1 MKRILSMCLSIVMVF
16 SMLTVVAPLTASAW
30 GEPEQTCGNYTY
42 IVKNNEAY
50 LTGYKGSATSVT
62 IPATLDGY
70 KVVCV
75 GKTAQDEPLGF
86 SLKGFSKVTSLTI
99 GNNVKRVGVRAFF
112 ECKSLKSINIEKG
125 VLEIGWQ
132 AFQRCTALSSIKLA
146 DSVIIV
152 DSSAFD
158 DTKWYS
164 NLPNGPVYI
173 GRVLYGY
180 KGTLPKNY
188 TLKVKS
194 GTLGISSGFGNI
206 TKDSIP
212 DSVEYVGYQ
221 AFDYWYNKQPNGM
234 VYIGKCAY
242 KYKGK
247 IPSSVTLKKGTKSI
261 SPSAFRDSALCYY
274 GCTGQPSSY
283 NYEKNSANLKSITIP
298 DGLKYIGDSAFVN
311 CCNLNSI
318 NIPDSVVYVG
328 DSFYGFGAAYKGGW
342 VKMREYSFTLKSY
355 KNSPA
360 YRYAKLYDVKF
371 IRNSYFEIKADT
383 NNFSHSGLA
392 YRIDSKKLK
401 TKLFLDATDFNMM
414 FNLYNELNG
423 EVQGVCHGIALS
435 MCYGNQE
442 YLDFNTIVPHADC
455 YWELGSPN
463 NNRNFSD
470 IIMYYQLTQDTNK
483 GKPTKLLSKDGWS
496 IFSLENRMESFFK
509 SLVSEAK
516 TAKNKSEPFVFSFSF
531 HNPVKNNEVEGHSV
545 VVCGYNWNSSKNRH
559 EIKIYDENSYV
570 KDSNPVA
577 KYTTL
582 SIASDYKS
590 FSFADANA
598 EALGYKIENVWTSL
612 SYYGLNKL
620 YNDISIGTLSD
631 QSTAKPVVVSDNEVS
646 ANNRAVIQLSAYKKF
661 RLTNSEGKELVYDGK
676 SYSGTMKVYDC
687 QLFNDGNN
695 SYWIITTDDSTMF
708 KVTDISGSFSIVYSG
723 NNIPNVGVST
733 EKAANIYIDKNGVKA
748 YGNKFDASV
757 AMDTKKC
764 DFVKIHSEKN
774 EGSLNVAKT
783 KTDSIILSSKNNA
796 QNISVDS
803 YKGANSV
810 DKALYK
816 SLDSSLTVNSEG
828 KSLGK
833 KPDSVKLNKTT
844 ATLFKGN
851 KLTLSKT
858 VTPANSNQICTWSS
872 SNTKIATVSDGVVT
886 AKAAGTATITVKTS
900 NGKTATCKVTVKS
913 SLPTPKITKLENKS
927 NGVKISWNK
936 VENAYGY
943 RLYYKTS
950 SGSWKQFKDTTST
963 NFTYSGVTPGQTKTY
978 TIACID
984 KNGKLISKYDSKGW
998 SKKYTPVA
1006 PTISKLD
1013 NTSGGIKLTWN
1024 KIAGVYGY
1032 RLYQKTSNGWKRI
1045 KDTTAT
1051 SFTDSAVSANQTK
1064 TYTIRCIDKNGKTVS
1079 GFYSKGWSKKYTAAP
1094 TISKLE
1100 NTSSGIKLS
1109 WNKITGVYG
1118 YRLYYK
1124 TSSGGWKRFKDTTAT
1139 SFTDSGVSPNRTE
1152 TYTIRCIDKNGKTV
1166 SGFNS
1171 KGWSKKYTAATPKI
1185 TKLTNRSKGVSVT
1198 WNKIAGVYGYR
1209 LYRKYDGGSWTK
1221 VKDTTSTSFTDSG
1234 AKKGK
1239 KVTYTV
1245 RCIDRK
1251 GKTVSGF
1258 NSKGWSITRK

>member
-70 KVVCV
+70 KVVYL
-75 GKTAQDEPLGF
+75 GEGIGLGEP
-86 SLKGFSKVTSLTI
+86 LKGFSKVTSLTI
-99 GNNVKRVGVRAFF
+99 GNNVKRISTRAFINNTNL
-112 ECKSLKSINIEKG
+112 KSLNVKDG
-125 VLEIGWQ
+125 VVEICGQ
-132 AFQRCTALSSIKLA
+132 AFESCTSLSSIKLA
-146 DSVIIV
+146 DSVV
-152 DSSAFD
+152 MVSSAFNR
-158 DTKWYS
+158 TKWYEKQS
-164 NLPNGPVYI
+164 SGLVYI
-173 GRVLYGY
+173 GKVLYGY
-180 KGTLPKNY
+180 KGNIPKNY
-188 TLKVKS
+188 TLNVKS
-194 GTLGISSGFGNI
+194 GTLGIGDAFGNY
-206 TKDSIP
+206 DSKLNIVKVSVP
-212 DSVEYVGYQ
+212 NTVEYVSYW
-221 AFDYWYNKQPNGM
+221 AFDYTTWYNNQSNGM
-234 VYIGKCAY
+234 VYVGKCAY

-247 IPSSVTLKKGTKSI
+247 IPASVTLKKGTKSI
-261 SPSAFRDSALCYY
+261 SAQAFYDGHACYY
-274 GCTGQPSSY
+274 GYTGQQSSD
-283 NYEKNSANLKSITIP
+283 NYEKNSANLKSISIP
-298 DGLKYIGDSAFVN
+298 DGLKYIGIDAFAN
-311 CCNLNSI
+311 CCNLNTI
-318 NIPDSVVYVG
+318 TIPDSIEYLG
-328 DSFYGFGAAYKGGW
+328 KYFYGFGAAYKGDL
-342 VKMREYSFTLKSY
+342 VKMKEYSFTLKSY

-360 YRYAKLYDVKF
+360 YRYAQLNGINFV
-371 IRNSYFEIKADT
+371 RNSYFEIKSDT
-383 NNFSHSGLA
+383 NQFTHSGLPH
-392 YRIDSKKLK
+392 RIDNEKFK
-401 TKLFLDATDFNMM
+401 TQLFKDATSFNMKS
-414 FNLYNELNG
+414 NLYNNLDG
-423 EVQGVCHGIALS
+423 KTGGVCHGLALS
-435 MCYGNQE
+435 MCYGNQG
-442 YLDFNTIVPHADC
+442 YIDFNKIVPHTDC
-455 YWELGSPN
+455 YWELGTPY

-470 IIMYYQLTQDTNK
+470 IIMYYHMTQNTNK
-483 GKPTKLLSKDGWS
+483 GQPTKTLSKDGWS
-496 IFSLENRMESFFK
+496 IIPLSNRTESFFK
-509 SLVSEAK
+509 SLVNEAK
-516 TAKNKSEPFVFSFSF
+516 TAKNQKRPFVFTFFYKRSS
-531 HNPVKNNEVEGHSV
+531 NSKEEGHSV

-559 EIKIYDENSYV
+559 EIKIYDENSYDQ
-570 KDSNPVA
+570 KSNPIA

-687 QLFNDGNN
+687 QLFNDGSN

-723 NNIPNVGVST
+723 NNIPNVGITT
-733 EKAANIYIDKNGVKA
+733 EKATNIYIDKNGVKA

-816 SLDSSLTVNSEG
+816 SLDSNLTVNSEG

-833 KPDSVKLNKTT
+833 NPDSVKLNKTT

-872 SNTKIATVSDGVVT
+872 SNTKVATVSDGVVT

-900 NGKTATCKVTVKS
+900 NGKTATCKVTVTS
-913 SLPTPKITKLENKS
+913 TLPTPKITKLENKS

-936 VENAYGY
+936 VENAHGY

-1006 PTISKLD
+1006 PTISKL
-1013 NTSGGIKLTWN
+1013 
-1024 KIAGVYGY
+1024 
-1032 RLYQKTSNGWKRI
+1032 
-1045 KDTTAT
+1045 
-1051 SFTDSAVSANQTK
+1051 
-1064 TYTIRCIDKNGKTVS
+1064 
-1079 GFYSKGWSKKYTAAP
+1079 
-1094 TISKLE
+1094 E
-1100 NTSSGIKLS
+1100 NTTGGIKLS

-1118 YRLYYK
+1118 YRVYAK
-1124 TSSGGWKRFKDTTAT
+1124 TSSGWKKLKDTTAT
-1139 SFTDSGVSPNRTE
+1139 SLTDSAVTANKTK
-1152 TYTIRCIDKNGKTV
+1152 TYTIRCIDKKGKTI
-1166 SGFNS
+1166 SGYNS

-1185 TKLTNRSKGVSVT
+1185 TKLKNTSKGVSVT
-1198 WNKIAGVYGYR
+1198 WNKVTGVYGYR
-1209 LYRKYDGGSWTK
+1209 LYRKYAGGSWTK

-1234 AKKGK
+1234 ARKGK

-1245 RCIDRK
+1245 RCIDKK
-1251 GKTVSGF
+1251 GNTVS
-1258 NSKGWSITRK
+1258 NYNKTGWSITRK

>member
-30 GEPEQTCGNYTY
+30 GETEHTCGNYTY

-70 KVVCV
+70 KVVYL
-75 GKTAQDEPLGF
+75 GEGIGLGEP
-86 SLKGFSKVTSLTI
+86 LKGFSKVTSLTI
-99 GNNVKRVGVRAFF
+99 GNNVKRISTRAFINNTNL
-112 ECKSLKSINIEKG
+112 KSLNVKDG
-125 VLEIGWQ
+125 VVEICGQ
-132 AFQRCTALSSIKLA
+132 AFESCTSLSSIKLA
-146 DSVIIV
+146 DSVV
-152 DSSAFD
+152 MVSSAFNR
-158 DTKWYS
+158 TKWYEKQS
-164 NLPNGPVYI
+164 SGLVYI
-173 GRVLYGY
+173 GKVLYGY
-180 KGTLPKNY
+180 KGNIPKNY
-188 TLKVKS
+188 TLNVKS
-194 GTLGISSGFGNI
+194 GTLGIGDAFGNY
-206 TKDSIP
+206 DSKLNIVKVSVP
-212 DSVEYVGYQ
+212 NTVEYVSYW
-221 AFDYWYNKQPNGM
+221 AFDYTTWYNNQSNGM
-234 VYIGKCAY
+234 VYVGKCAY

-247 IPSSVTLKKGTKSI
+247 IPASVTLKKGTKSI
-261 SPSAFRDSALCYY
+261 SAQAFYDGHACYY
-274 GCTGQPSSY
+274 GYTGQQSSD
-283 NYEKNSANLKSITIP
+283 NYEKNSANLKSISIP
-298 DGLKYIGDSAFVN
+298 DGLKYIGIDAFAN
-311 CCNLNSI
+311 CCNLNTI
-318 NIPDSVVYVG
+318 TIPDSIEYLG
-328 DSFYGFGAAYKGGW
+328 KYFYGFGAAYKGDL
-342 VKMREYSFTLKSY
+342 VKMKEYSFTLKSY

-360 YRYAKLYDVKF
+360 YRYAQLNGINFV
-371 IRNSYFEIKADT
+371 RNSYFEIKSDT
-383 NNFSHSGLA
+383 NQFTHSGLPH
-392 YRIDSKKLK
+392 RIDNEKFK
-401 TKLFLDATDFNMM
+401 TQLFKDATSFNMKS
-414 FNLYNELNG
+414 NLYNNLDG
-423 EVQGVCHGIALS
+423 KTGGVCHGLALS
-435 MCYGNQE
+435 MCYGNQG
-442 YLDFNTIVPHADC
+442 YIDFNKIVPHTDC
-455 YWELGSPN
+455 YWELGTPY

-470 IIMYYQLTQDTNK
+470 IIMYYHMTQNTNK
-483 GKPTKLLSKDGWS
+483 GQPTKTLSKDGWS
-496 IFSLENRMESFFK
+496 IIPLSNRTKSFFK
-509 SLVSEAK
+509 SLVNEAK
-516 TAKNKSEPFVFSFSF
+516 TAKNQKRPFVFTFFYKRSS
-531 HNPVKNNEVEGHSV
+531 NSKEEGHSV

-559 EIKIYDENSYV
+559 EIKIYDENSYDQ
-570 KDSNPVA
+570 KSNPIA

-620 YNDISIGTLSD
+620 YNDIPIVTLSN

-687 QLFNDGNN
+687 QLFNDGSN

-723 NNIPNVGVST
+723 NNIPNVGITT
-733 EKAANIYIDKNGVKA
+733 EKATNIYIDKNGVKA

-816 SLDSSLTVNSEG
+816 SLDSNLTVNSEG

-833 KPDSVKLNKTT
+833 NPDSVKLNKTT

-872 SNTKIATVSDGVVT
+872 SNTKVATVSDGVVT

-900 NGKTATCKVTVKS
+900 NGKTATCKVTVTS
-913 SLPTPKITKLENKS
+913 TLPTPKITKLENKS

-936 VENAYGY
+936 VENAHGY

-1006 PTISKLD
+1006 PTISKL
-1013 NTSGGIKLTWN
+1013 
-1024 KIAGVYGY
+1024 
-1032 RLYQKTSNGWKRI
+1032 
-1045 KDTTAT
+1045 
-1051 SFTDSAVSANQTK
+1051 
-1064 TYTIRCIDKNGKTVS
+1064 
-1079 GFYSKGWSKKYTAAP
+1079 
-1094 TISKLE
+1094 E
-1100 NTSSGIKLS
+1100 NTTGGIKLS

-1118 YRLYYK
+1118 YRVYAK
-1124 TSSGGWKRFKDTTAT
+1124 TSSGWKKLKDTTAT
-1139 SFTDSGVSPNRTE
+1139 SLTDSAVTANKTK
-1152 TYTIRCIDKNGKTV
+1152 TYTIRCIDKKGKTI
-1166 SGFNS
+1166 SGYNS

-1185 TKLTNRSKGVSVT
+1185 TKLKNTSKGVSVT
-1198 WNKIAGVYGYR
+1198 WNKVTGVYGYR
-1209 LYRKYDGGSWTK
+1209 LYRKYAGGSWTK

-1239 KVTYTV
+1239 KVTYTL
-1245 RCIDRK
+1245 RCIDK
-1251 GKTVSGF
+1251 NGKTISGY
-1258 NSKGWSITRK
+1258 NATGWSITRK

>member
-30 GEPEQTCGNYTY
+30 GEPEQTWGNYTY
-42 IVKNNEAY
+42 KVKNNEAY

-70 KVVCV
+70 KVVYL
-75 GKTAQDEPLGF
+75 GEDIGLGEP
-86 SLKGFSKVTSLTI
+86 LKGFSKVTSLTI
-99 GNNVKRVGVRAFF
+99 GNNVKRISTRAFINNTNL
-112 ECKSLKSINIEKG
+112 KSLNVEDG
-125 VLEIGWQ
+125 VVEICDQ
-132 AFQRCTALSSIKLA
+132 AFESCTSLSSIKLA
-146 DSVIIV
+146 DSVV
-152 DSSAFD
+152 MVSSAFNR
-158 DTKWYS
+158 TKWYEKQS
-164 NLPNGPVYI
+164 SGLVYI
-173 GRVLYGY
+173 GKVLYGY
-180 KGTLPKNY
+180 KGNIPKNY
-188 TLKVKS
+188 TLNVKS
-194 GTLGISSGFGNI
+194 GTLGIGNAFDNY
-206 TKDSIP
+206 DSKLNIVKVSVP
-212 DSVEYVGYQ
+212 NTVEYVSYW
-221 AFDYWYNKQPNGM
+221 AFDYTTWYNNQSNGM
-234 VYIGKCAY
+234 VYVGKCAY

-247 IPSSVTLKKGTKSI
+247 IPASVTIKKGTKGI
-261 SPSAFRDSALCYY
+261 STQAFYDGHACYY
-274 GCTGQPSSY
+274 GYTGQQSGD
-283 NYEKNSANLKSITIP
+283 NYEKNSKNLKSISIP
-298 DGLKYIGDSAFVN
+298 DGLKYIGIDAFAN
-311 CCNLNSI
+311 CCNLSTI
-318 NIPDSVVYVG
+318 TIPDSIEYLG
-328 DSFYGFGAAYKGGW
+328 KYFYGFGAAYKGDL
-342 VKMREYSFTLKSY
+342 VKMKEYSFTLKSY
-355 KNSPA
+355 KNSLA
-360 YRYAKLYDVKF
+360 YRYAQLNGINFV
-371 IRNSYFEIKADT
+371 RNSYFEIKSDT
-383 NNFSHSGLA
+383 NQFTHSGLPH
-392 YRIDSKKLK
+392 RIDNEKFK
-401 TKLFLDATDFNMM
+401 TQLFKDATSFNMKS
-414 FNLYNELNG
+414 NLYNNLDG
-423 EVQGVCHGIALS
+423 KTGGVCHGLALS
-435 MCYGNQE
+435 MCYGNQG
-442 YLDFNTIVPHADC
+442 YIDFNKIVPHTDC
-455 YWELGSPN
+455 YWELGTPY

-470 IIMYYQLTQDTNK
+470 IIMYYHMTQNTNK
-483 GKPTKLLSKDGWS
+483 GQPTKTLSKDGWS
-496 IFSLENRMESFFK
+496 IISLSNRTKSFFK
-509 SLVSEAK
+509 SLVNEAK
-516 TAKNKSEPFVFSFSF
+516 TAKNQKRPFVFTFFYKRSS
-531 HNPVKNNEVEGHSV
+531 NSKEVGHSV

-646 ANNRAVIQLSAYKKF
+646 ANNRATIQLSSYKKF

-723 NNIPNVGVST
+723 SKIPNVGVST
-733 EKAANIYIDKNGVKA
+733 EKATNIYINKNGVKA

-783 KTDSIILSSKNNA
+783 KTDSIILNSKNNA

-816 SLDSSLTVNSEG
+816 SLDSNLTVNSEG

-833 KPDSVKLNKTT
+833 NPDSVKLNKTT

-900 NGKTATCKVTVKS
+900 NGKTATCKVAVKS
-913 SLPTPKITKLENKS
+913 NLPTPSVSSLTNTASGIKLSWKKID
-927 NGVKISWNK
+927 G
-936 VENAYGY
+936 AYGY
-943 RLYYKTS
+943 RVYQKTS
-950 SGSWKQFKDTTST
+950 NGWKRIKDTTATSYT
-963 NFTYSGVTPGQTKTY
+963 DSAVSVNQTKTY
-978 TIACID
+978 TIRCID
-984 KNGKLISKYDSKGW
+984 KNGKTISGYNSKGW

-1006 PTISKLD
+1006 PTISKL
-1013 NTSGGIKLTWN
+1013 
-1024 KIAGVYGY
+1024 
-1032 RLYQKTSNGWKRI
+1032 
-1045 KDTTAT
+1045 
-1051 SFTDSAVSANQTK
+1051 
-1064 TYTIRCIDKNGKTVS
+1064 
-1079 GFYSKGWSKKYTAAP
+1079 
-1094 TISKLE
+1094 E
-1100 NTSSGIKLS
+1100 NTTGGIKLS

-1118 YRLYYK
+1118 YRVYAK
-1124 TSSGGWKRFKDTTAT
+1124 TSSGWKKLKDTTAT
-1139 SFTDSGVSPNRTE
+1139 TLTDSAVTANKTK
-1152 TYTIRCIDKNGKTV
+1152 TYTIRCIDKKGKTI
-1166 SGFNS
+1166 SGYNS

-1185 TKLTNRSKGVSVT
+1185 TKLKNTSKGVSVT
-1198 WNKIAGVYGYR
+1198 WNKVAGVYGYR
-1209 LYRKYDGGSWTK
+1209 LYRKYAGGSWTK

-1245 RCIDRK
+1245 RCIDKK
-1251 GKTVSGF
+1251 GKTISGY
-1258 NSKGWSITRK
+1258 NATGWSITRK

>member
-70 KVVCV
+70 KVVYL
-75 GKTAQDEPLGF
+75 GENIGLGEP
-86 SLKGFSKVTSLTI
+86 LKGFSKVTSLAI
-99 GNNVKRVGVRAFF
+99 GNNVKCIGTRAFINNTNL
-112 ECKSLKSINIEKG
+112 KSLNVEDG
-125 VLEIGWQ
+125 VVEICDQ
-132 AFQRCTALSSIKLA
+132 AFESCTSLSSIKLA
-146 DSVIIV
+146 DSVV
-152 DSSAFD
+152 MVSSAFNR
-158 DTKWYS
+158 TKWYS
-164 NLPNGPVYI
+164 NLPNGPIYI
-173 GRVLYGY
+173 GKVLYGY

-194 GTLGISSGFGNI
+194 GTLGISCGFGNV
-206 TKDSIP
+206 TKNSIP
-212 DSVEYVGYQ
+212 DSVEYVSNW
-221 AFDYWYNKQPNGM
+221 AFNNTAWYNNQPNGM
-234 VYIGKCAY
+234 VYVGKCAY

-247 IPSSVTLKKGTKSI
+247 IPASVTIKKGTKSI
-261 SPSAFRDSALCYY
+261 STQAFYDGHACYY
-274 GCTGQPSSY
+274 GYTGAESSD
-283 NYEKNSANLKSITIP
+283 NYEKNSTNLKSISIP
-298 DGLKYIGDSAFVN
+298 DGLKYIGSGAFAN
-311 CCNLNSI
+311 CCNLNTI
-318 NIPDSVVYVG
+318 TIPDSIEYLG
-328 DSFYGFGAAYKGGW
+328 KYFYGFGAAYKGDL
-342 VKMREYSFTLKSY
+342 VKMKEYSFTLKSY

-360 YRYAKLYDVKF
+360 YRYAQLNGINF
-371 IRNSYFEIKADT
+371 IRNLYFEIKSDT
-383 NNFSHSGLA
+383 NQFTHSGLPHC
-392 YRIDSKKLK
+392 IDNEKFK
-401 TKLFLDATDFNMM
+401 TQLFKDATSFNMKS
-414 FNLYNELNG
+414 NLYNNLDG
-423 EVQGVCHGIALS
+423 KTGGVCHGLALS
-435 MCYGNQE
+435 MCYGNQG
-442 YLDFNTIVPHADC
+442 YIDFNKIVPHTDC
-455 YWELGSPN
+455 YWELGTPY

-470 IIMYYQLTQDTNK
+470 IIMYYHMTQNTNK
-483 GKPTKLLSKDGWS
+483 GQPTKTLSKDGWS
-496 IFSLENRMESFFK
+496 IIPLSNRTESFFK
-509 SLVSEAK
+509 SLVNEAK
-516 TAKNKSEPFVFSFSF
+516 TAKNQKRPFVFTFFYKRSS
-531 HNPVKNNEVEGHSV
+531 NSKEEGHSV
-545 VVCGYNWNSSKNRH
+545 VVCGYNWNSSKNQH
-559 EIKIYDENSYV
+559 EIKIYDENSYD
-570 KDSNPVA
+570 KKSNPIA

-582 SIASDYKS
+582 AIASDYKS

-620 YNDISIGTLSD
+620 YNDIPIVTLSG
-631 QSTAKPVVVSDNEVS
+631 QNTAKSVVVSDNEVS
-646 ANNRAVIQLSAYKKF
+646 ANNRATIQLSSYKKF

-695 SYWIITTDDSTMF
+695 SYWIITTADSTMF

-723 NNIPNVGVST
+723 NNIPNVGITT
-733 EKAANIYIDKNGVKA
+733 EKATNIYIDKNGVKA

-757 AMDTKKC
+757 AMNTKKC

-783 KTDSIILSSKNNA
+783 KIDSIILSSKNNA

-816 SLDSSLTVNSEG
+816 SLDSNLTVNSEG

-833 KPDSVKLNKTT
+833 NPDSVKLNKTT

-913 SLPTPKITKLENKS
+913 NLPTPSVSSLTNTASGIKLSWKKID
-927 NGVKISWNK
+927 G
-936 VENAYGY
+936 AYGY

-950 SGSWKQFKDTTST
+950 SGGWKRFKDTTATS
-963 NFTYSGVTPGQTKTY
+963 FTDSGVSSNRTETY
-978 TIACID
+978 TMRCID
-984 KNGKLISKYDSKGW
+984 KNGNTVSGYNSKGW

-1006 PTISKLD
+1006 PTISKLE
-1013 NTSGGIKLTWN
+1013 NTSG
-1024 KIAGVYGY
+1024 
-1032 RLYQKTSNGWKRI
+1032 
-1045 KDTTAT
+1045 
-1051 SFTDSAVSANQTK
+1051 
-1064 TYTIRCIDKNGKTVS
+1064 
-1079 GFYSKGWSKKYTAAP
+1079 
-1094 TISKLE
+1094 
-1100 NTSSGIKLS
+1100 GIKLS
-1109 WNKITGVYG
+1109 WNKIAGVYG

-1166 SGFNS
+1166 SGFYS
-1171 KGWSKKYTAATPKI
+1171 KGWSKKYAPVAPKI
-1185 TKLTNRSKGVSVT
+1185 TKLTNTSKGVSVT
-1198 WNKIAGVYGYR
+1198 WGKVAGVYGYR
-1209 LYRKYDGGSWTK
+1209 LYRKYAGGSWTK

-1234 AKKGK
+1234 ARKGK

-1245 RCIDRK
+1245 RCIDKK
-1251 GKTVSGF
+1251 GKTISGY
-1258 NSKGWSITRK
+1258 NATGWSITRK

>member
-30 GEPEQTCGNYTY
+30 GETEQTCGNYTY

-70 KVVCV
+70 KVVYL
-75 GKTAQDEPLGF
+75 GENIGLGEP
-86 SLKGFSKVTSLTI
+86 LKGFSKVTSLTI
-99 GNNVKRVGVRAFF
+99 GNNVKCIGTRAFINNTNL
-112 ECKSLKSINIEKG
+112 KSLNVEDG
-125 VLEIGWQ
+125 VVEICDQ
-132 AFQRCTALSSIKLA
+132 AFESCTSLSSIKLA
-146 DSVIIV
+146 DSVV
-152 DSSAFD
+152 MVSSAFNR
-158 DTKWYS
+158 TKWYEKQS
-164 NLPNGPVYI
+164 SGLVYI
-173 GRVLYGY
+173 GKVLYGY
-180 KGTLPKNY
+180 KGNIPKNY
-188 TLKVKS
+188 TLNVKS
-194 GTLGISSGFGNI
+194 GTLGIGNAFDNY
-206 TKDSIP
+206 DSKLNIVKVSVP
-212 DSVEYVGYQ
+212 NTVEYVSNW
-221 AFDYWYNKQPNGM
+221 AFNNTTWYNNQSNGM
-234 VYIGKCAY
+234 VYVGKCAY

-247 IPSSVTLKKGTKSI
+247 IPASVTIKKGTKSI
-261 SPSAFRDSALCYY
+261 SIQAFYDGHACYY
-274 GCTGQPSSY
+274 GYTGQQSSD
-283 NYEKNSANLKSITIP
+283 NYEKNSANLKSISIP
-298 DGLKYIGDSAFVN
+298 DGLKYIGSGAFAN
-311 CCNLNSI
+311 CCNLNTI
-318 NIPDSVVYVG
+318 TIPDSIEYLG
-328 DSFYGFGAAYKGGW
+328 KYFYGFGAAYKGDL
-342 VKMREYSFTLKSY
+342 VKMKEYSFTLKSY

-360 YRYAKLYDVKF
+360 YRYAQLNGINFV
-371 IRNSYFEIKADT
+371 RNLYFEIKSDT
-383 NNFSHSGLA
+383 NQFTHSGLPH
-392 YRIDSKKLK
+392 RIDNEKFK
-401 TKLFLDATDFNMM
+401 TQLFKDATSFNMKS
-414 FNLYNELNG
+414 NLYNNLDG
-423 EVQGVCHGIALS
+423 KTGGVCHGLALS
-435 MCYGNQE
+435 MCYGNQG
-442 YLDFNTIVPHADC
+442 YIDFNKIVPHTDC
-455 YWELGSPN
+455 YWELGTPY

-470 IIMYYQLTQDTNK
+470 IIMYYHMTQNTNK
-483 GKPTKLLSKDGWS
+483 GQPTKTLSKDGWS
-496 IFSLENRMESFFK
+496 IIPLSNRTEFFFK
-509 SLVSEAK
+509 SLVNEAK
-516 TAKNKSEPFVFSFSF
+516 TAKNQKRPFVFTFFYKRSS
-531 HNPVKNNEVEGHSV
+531 NSKEEGHSV

-646 ANNRAVIQLSAYKKF
+646 ANNRATIQLSSYKKF

-723 NNIPNVGVST
+723 SKIPNVGVST
-733 EKAANIYIDKNGVKA
+733 EKATNIYINKNGVKA

-816 SLDSSLTVNSEG
+816 SLDSNLTVNSEG

-833 KPDSVKLNKTT
+833 NPDSVKLNKTT

-913 SLPTPKITKLENKS
+913 NLPTPSVSSLTNTASGIKLSWKKID
-927 NGVKISWNK
+927 G
-936 VENAYGY
+936 AYGY
-943 RLYYKTS
+943 RVYQKTS
-950 SGSWKQFKDTTST
+950 NGWKRIKDTTATSYT
-963 NFTYSGVTPGQTKTY
+963 DSAVSVNQTKTY
-978 TIACID
+978 TIRCID
-984 KNGKLISKYDSKGW
+984 KNGKTISGYNSKGW

-1006 PTISKLD
+1006 PTISKL
-1013 NTSGGIKLTWN
+1013 
-1024 KIAGVYGY
+1024 
-1032 RLYQKTSNGWKRI
+1032 
-1045 KDTTAT
+1045 
-1051 SFTDSAVSANQTK
+1051 
-1064 TYTIRCIDKNGKTVS
+1064 
-1079 GFYSKGWSKKYTAAP
+1079 
-1094 TISKLE
+1094 E
-1100 NTSSGIKLS
+1100 NTTGGIKLS

-1118 YRLYYK
+1118 YRVYAK
-1124 TSSGGWKRFKDTTAT
+1124 TSSGWKKLKDTTAT
-1139 SFTDSGVSPNRTE
+1139 SLTDSAVTANKTK
-1152 TYTIRCIDKNGKTV
+1152 TYTIRCIDKKGKTI
-1166 SGFNS
+1166 SGYNS

-1185 TKLTNRSKGVSVT
+1185 TKLKNTSKGVSVT
-1198 WNKIAGVYGYR
+1198 WNKVAGVYGYR
-1209 LYRKYDGGSWTK
+1209 LYRKYAGGSWTK

-1245 RCIDRK
+1245 RCIDKK
-1251 GKTVSGF
+1251 GNTVS
-1258 NSKGWSITRK
+1258 NYNKTGWSITRK

>member
-70 KVVCV
+70 KVVYL
-75 GKTAQDEPLGF
+75 GENIGLGEP
-86 SLKGFSKVTSLTI
+86 LKGFSKVTSLAI
-99 GNNVKRVGVRAFF
+99 GNNVKCIGTRAFINNTNL
-112 ECKSLKSINIEKG
+112 KSLNVEDG
-125 VLEIGWQ
+125 VVEICDQ
-132 AFQRCTALSSIKLA
+132 AFESCTSLSSIKLA
-146 DSVIIV
+146 DSVV
-152 DSSAFD
+152 MVSSAFNR
-158 DTKWYS
+158 TKWYS
-164 NLPNGPVYI
+164 NLPNGPIYI
-173 GRVLYGY
+173 GKVLYGY

-194 GTLGISSGFGNI
+194 GTLGISCGFGNV
-206 TKDSIP
+206 TKNSIP
-212 DSVEYVGYQ
+212 DSVEYVSNW
-221 AFDYWYNKQPNGM
+221 AFNNTAWYNNQPNGM
-234 VYIGKCAY
+234 VYVGKCAY

-247 IPSSVTLKKGTKSI
+247 IPASVIIKKGTKSI
-261 SPSAFRDSALCYY
+261 STQAFYDGHACYY
-274 GCTGQPSSY
+274 GYTGQESSD
-283 NYEKNSANLKSITIP
+283 NYEKNSSNLKSISIP
-298 DGLKYIGDSAFVN
+298 DGLKYIGSGAFAN
-311 CCNLNSI
+311 CCNLNTI
-318 NIPDSVVYVG
+318 TIPDSIEYLG
-328 DSFYGFGAAYKGGW
+328 KYFYGFGAAYKGDL
-342 VKMREYSFTLKSY
+342 VKMKEYSFTLKSY

-360 YRYAKLYDVKF
+360 YRYAQLNGIKF
-371 IRNSYFEIKADT
+371 IRNLYFEIKSDT
-383 NNFSHSGLA
+383 NQFTHSGLPH
-392 YRIDSKKLK
+392 RIDNEKFK
-401 TKLFLDATDFNMM
+401 TQLFKDATSFNMKS
-414 FNLYNELNG
+414 NLYNNLDG
-423 EVQGVCHGIALS
+423 KTGGVCHGLALS
-435 MCYGNQE
+435 MCYGNQG
-442 YLDFNTIVPHADC
+442 YIDFNKIVPHTDC
-455 YWELGSPN
+455 YWELGTPY

-470 IIMYYQLTQDTNK
+470 IIMYYHMTQNTNK
-483 GKPTKLLSKDGWS
+483 GQPTKTLSKDGWS
-496 IFSLENRMESFFK
+496 IIPLSNRTESFFK
-509 SLVSEAK
+509 SLVNEAK
-516 TAKNKSEPFVFSFSF
+516 TAKNQKRPFVFTFFYKRSS
-531 HNPVKNNEVEGHSV
+531 NSKEEGHSV
-545 VVCGYNWNSSKNRH
+545 VVCGYNWNSSKNQH
-559 EIKIYDENSYV
+559 EIKIYDENSYD
-570 KDSNPVA
+570 KKSNPIA

-582 SIASDYKS
+582 AIASDYKS

-620 YNDISIGTLSD
+620 YNDIPIVTLSG
-631 QSTAKPVVVSDNEVS
+631 QNTAKSVVVSDNEVS
-646 ANNRAVIQLSAYKKF
+646 ANNRATIQLSSYKKF

-695 SYWIITTDDSTMF
+695 SYWIITTADSTMF

-723 NNIPNVGVST
+723 NNIPNVGITT
-733 EKAANIYIDKNGVKA
+733 EKATNIYIDKNGVKA

-757 AMDTKKC
+757 AMNTKKC

-783 KTDSIILSSKNNA
+783 KIDSIILSSKNNA

-816 SLDSSLTVNSEG
+816 SLDSNLTVNSEG

-833 KPDSVKLNKTT
+833 NPDSVKLNKTT

-913 SLPTPKITKLENKS
+913 NLPTPSVSSLTNTASGIKLSWKKID
-927 NGVKISWNK
+927 G
-936 VENAYGY
+936 AYGY

-950 SGSWKQFKDTTST
+950 SG
-963 NFTYSGVTPGQTKTY
+963 
-978 TIACID
+978 
-984 KNGKLISKYDSKGW
+984 
-998 SKKYTPVA
+998 
-1006 PTISKLD
+1006 
-1013 NTSGGIKLTWN
+1013 
-1024 KIAGVYGY
+1024 
-1032 RLYQKTSNGWKRI
+1032 GWKRF

-1051 SFTDSAVSANQTK
+1051 SFTDSGVSPHRTE

-1079 GFYSKGWSKKYTAAP
+1079 GFNSKGWSKKYTPVAP

-1109 WNKITGVYG
+1109 WNKIAGVYG

-1124 TSSGGWKRFKDTTAT
+1124 TSSGGRKRFKDTTAT

-1152 TYTIRCIDKNGKTV
+1152 TYTIRCIDKNGKTI

-1171 KGWSKKYTAATPKI
+1171 KGWSKKYTATTPKI
-1185 TKLTNRSKGVSVT
+1185 TKLTNTSKGVSVT
-1198 WNKIAGVYGYR
+1198 WNKVTGVYGYR
-1209 LYRKYDGGSWTK
+1209 LYRKYAGGSWTR

-1245 RCIDRK
+1245 RCIDKK
-1251 GKTVSGF
+1251 GNTISDYNKT
-1258 NSKGWSITRK
+1258 GWSITRK

>member
-70 KVVCV
+70 KVVYL
-75 GKTAQDEPLGF
+75 GENIGLGEP
-86 SLKGFSKVTSLTI
+86 LKGFSKVTSLAI
-99 GNNVKRVGVRAFF
+99 GNNVKCIGTRAFINNTNL
-112 ECKSLKSINIEKG
+112 KSLNVEDG
-125 VLEIGWQ
+125 VVEICDQ
-132 AFQRCTALSSIKLA
+132 AFESCTSLSSIKLA
-146 DSVIIV
+146 DSVV
-152 DSSAFD
+152 MVSSAFNR
-158 DTKWYS
+158 TKWYS
-164 NLPNGPVYI
+164 NLPNGPIYI
-173 GRVLYGY
+173 GKVLYGY

-194 GTLGISSGFGNI
+194 GTLGISCGFGNV
-206 TKDSIP
+206 TKNSIP
-212 DSVEYVGYQ
+212 DSVEYVSNW
-221 AFDYWYNKQPNGM
+221 AFNNTAWYNNQPNGM
-234 VYIGKCAY
+234 VYVGKCAY

-247 IPSSVTLKKGTKSI
+247 IPASVTIKKGTKSI
-261 SPSAFRDSALCYY
+261 STQAFYDGHACYY
-274 GCTGQPSSY
+274 GYTGAESSD
-283 NYEKNSANLKSITIP
+283 NYEKNSTNLKSISIP
-298 DGLKYIGDSAFVN
+298 DGLKYIGSGAFAN
-311 CCNLNSI
+311 CCNLNTI
-318 NIPDSVVYVG
+318 TIPDSIEYLG
-328 DSFYGFGAAYKGGW
+328 KYFYGFGAAYKGDL
-342 VKMREYSFTLKSY
+342 VKMKEYSFTLKSY

-360 YRYAKLYDVKF
+360 YRYAQLNGINF
-371 IRNSYFEIKADT
+371 IRNLYFEIKSDT
-383 NNFSHSGLA
+383 NQFTHSGLPHC
-392 YRIDSKKLK
+392 IDNEKFK
-401 TKLFLDATDFNMM
+401 TQLFKDATSFNMKS
-414 FNLYNELNG
+414 NLYNNLDG
-423 EVQGVCHGIALS
+423 KTGGVCHGLALS
-435 MCYGNQE
+435 MCYGNQG
-442 YLDFNTIVPHADC
+442 YIDFNKIVPHTDC
-455 YWELGSPN
+455 YWELGTPY

-470 IIMYYQLTQDTNK
+470 IIMYYHMTQNTNK
-483 GKPTKLLSKDGWS
+483 GQPTKTLSKDGWS
-496 IFSLENRMESFFK
+496 IIPLSNRTESFFK
-509 SLVSEAK
+509 SLVNEAK
-516 TAKNKSEPFVFSFSF
+516 TAKNQKRPFVFTFFYKRSS
-531 HNPVKNNEVEGHSV
+531 NSKEEGHSV
-545 VVCGYNWNSSKNRH
+545 VVCGYNWNSSKNQH
-559 EIKIYDENSYV
+559 EIKIYDENSYD
-570 KDSNPVA
+570 KKSNPIA

-582 SIASDYKS
+582 AIASDYKS

-620 YNDISIGTLSD
+620 YNDIPIVTLSG
-631 QSTAKPVVVSDNEVS
+631 QNTAKSVVVSDNEVS
-646 ANNRAVIQLSAYKKF
+646 ANNRATIQLSSYKKF

-695 SYWIITTDDSTMF
+695 SYWIITTADSTMF

-723 NNIPNVGVST
+723 NNIPNVGITT
-733 EKAANIYIDKNGVKA
+733 EKATNIYIDKNGVKA

-757 AMDTKKC
+757 AMNTKKC

-783 KTDSIILSSKNNA
+783 KIDSIILSSKNNA

-816 SLDSSLTVNSEG
+816 SLDSNLTVNSEG

-833 KPDSVKLNKTT
+833 NPDSVKLNKTT

-913 SLPTPKITKLENKS
+913 NLPTPS
-927 NGVKISWNK
+927 V
-936 VENAYGY
+936 
-943 RLYYKTS
+943 S
-950 SGSWKQFKDTTST
+950 SLT
-963 NFTYSGVTPGQTKTY
+963 N
-978 TIACID
+978 
-984 KNGKLISKYDSKGW
+984 
-998 SKKYTPVA
+998 
-1006 PTISKLD
+1006 
-1013 NTSGGIKLTWN
+1013 
-1024 KIAGVYGY
+1024 
-1032 RLYQKTSNGWKRI
+1032 
-1045 KDTTAT
+1045 TA
-1051 SFTDSAVSANQTK
+1051 
-1064 TYTIRCIDKNGKTVS
+1064 
-1079 GFYSKGWSKKYTAAP
+1079 
-1094 TISKLE
+1094 
-1100 NTSSGIKLS
+1100 SGIKLS
-1109 WNKITGVYG
+1109 WKKIDGAYG

-1166 SGFNS
+1166 SGFYS
-1171 KGWSKKYTAATPKI
+1171 KGWSKKYAPVAPKI
-1185 TKLTNRSKGVSVT
+1185 TKLTNTSKGVSVT
-1198 WNKIAGVYGYR
+1198 WGKVAGVYGYR
-1209 LYRKYDGGSWTK
+1209 LYRKYAGGSWTK

-1234 AKKGK
+1234 ARKGK

-1245 RCIDRK
+1245 RCIDKK
-1251 GKTVSGF
+1251 GKTISGY
-1258 NSKGWSITRK
+1258 NATGWSITRK

>member
-70 KVVCV
+70 KVVYL
-75 GKTAQDEPLGF
+75 GENIGLGEP
-86 SLKGFSKVTSLTI
+86 LKGFSKVTSLAI
-99 GNNVKRVGVRAFF
+99 GNNVKCIGTRAFINNTNL
-112 ECKSLKSINIEKG
+112 KSLNVEDG
-125 VLEIGWQ
+125 VVEICDQ
-132 AFQRCTALSSIKLA
+132 AFESCTSLSSIKLA
-146 DSVIIV
+146 DSVV
-152 DSSAFD
+152 MVSSAFNR
-158 DTKWYS
+158 TKWYEKQS
-164 NLPNGPVYI
+164 SGLVYI
-173 GRVLYGY
+173 GKVLYGY
-180 KGTLPKNY
+180 KGNIPKNY
-188 TLKVKS
+188 TLNVKS
-194 GTLGISSGFGNI
+194 GTLGIGNAFGNY
-206 TKDSIP
+206 DSKLNIVKVSVP
-212 DSVEYVGYQ
+212 NTVEYVSNW
-221 AFDYWYNKQPNGM
+221 AFDNTTWYNNQSNGM
-234 VYIGKCAY
+234 VYVGKCAY

-247 IPSSVTLKKGTKSI
+247 IPASVTIKKGTKSI
-261 SPSAFRDSALCYY
+261 SIQAFYDGHACYY
-274 GCTGQPSSY
+274 GYTGQQSSD
-283 NYEKNSANLKSITIP
+283 NYEKNSANLKSISIP
-298 DGLKYIGDSAFVN
+298 DGLKYIGSGAFAN
-311 CCNLNSI
+311 CCNLNTI
-318 NIPDSVVYVG
+318 TIPDSIEYLG
-328 DSFYGFGAAYKGGW
+328 KYFYGFGAAYKGDL
-342 VKMREYSFTLKSY
+342 VKMKEYSFTLKSY

-360 YRYAKLYDVKF
+360 YRYAQLNGINFV
-371 IRNSYFEIKADT
+371 RNSYFEIKSDT
-383 NNFSHSGLA
+383 NQFTHSGLPH
-392 YRIDSKKLK
+392 RIDNEKFK
-401 TKLFLDATDFNMM
+401 TQLFKDATSFNMKS
-414 FNLYNELNG
+414 NLYNNLDG
-423 EVQGVCHGIALS
+423 KTGGVCHGLALS
-435 MCYGNQE
+435 MCYGNQG
-442 YLDFNTIVPHADC
+442 YIDFNKIVPHTDC
-455 YWELGSPN
+455 YWELGTPY

-470 IIMYYQLTQDTNK
+470 IIMYYHMTQNTNK
-483 GKPTKLLSKDGWS
+483 GQPTKTLSKDGWS
-496 IFSLENRMESFFK
+496 IISLSNRTKSFFK
-509 SLVSEAK
+509 SLVNEAK
-516 TAKNKSEPFVFSFSF
+516 TAKNQKRPFVFTFFYKRSS
-531 HNPVKNNEVEGHSV
+531 NSKEEGHSV
-545 VVCGYNWNSSKNRH
+545 VVCGYNWNSSKNQH
-559 EIKIYDENSYV
+559 EIKIYDENSYD
-570 KDSNPVA
+570 KKSNPIA

-582 SIASDYKS
+582 AIASDYKS

-695 SYWIITTDDSTMF
+695 SYWIITTADSTMF

-723 NNIPNVGVST
+723 NNIPNVGITT
-733 EKAANIYIDKNGVKA
+733 EKATNIYIDKNGVKA

-757 AMDTKKC
+757 AMNTKKC

-816 SLDSSLTVNSEG
+816 SLDSNLTVNSEG

-833 KPDSVKLNKTT
+833 NPDSVKLNKAT

-913 SLPTPKITKLENKS
+913 NLPTPSVSSLTNTASGIKLSWKKID
-927 NGVKISWNK
+927 G
-936 VENAYGY
+936 AYGY

-950 SGSWKQFKDTTST
+950 SGGWKRFKDTTATS
-963 NFTYSGVTPGQTKTY
+963 FTDSGVSPNRTETY
-978 TIACID
+978 TIRCID
-984 KNGKLISKYDSKGW
+984 KNGNTVSGYNSKGW

-1006 PTISKLD
+1006 PTISKLE
-1013 NTSGGIKLTWN
+1013 NTSGGIKL
-1024 KIAGVYGY
+1024 
-1032 RLYQKTSNGWKRI
+1032 
-1045 KDTTAT
+1045 
-1051 SFTDSAVSANQTK
+1051 
-1064 TYTIRCIDKNGKTVS
+1064 
-1079 GFYSKGWSKKYTAAP
+1079 
-1094 TISKLE
+1094 
-1100 NTSSGIKLS
+1100 S
-1109 WNKITGVYG
+1109 WNKVAGVYG

-1152 TYTIRCIDKNGKTV
+1152 TYTIRCIDKNGNTV
-1166 SGFNS
+1166 SGYNS
-1171 KGWSKKYTAATPKI
+1171 KGWSKKYAPVAPKI
-1185 TKLTNRSKGVSVT
+1185 TKLTNTSKGVSVT
-1198 WNKIAGVYGYR
+1198 WGKVAGVYGYR
-1209 LYRKYDGGSWTK
+1209 LYRKYDGGGWTK
-1221 VKDTTSTSFTDSG
+1221 VKDTTAASYTDSG

-1239 KVTYTV
+1239 KVTYTL
-1245 RCIDRK
+1245 RCIDK
-1251 GKTVSGF
+1251 NGKTISGY
-1258 NSKGWSITRK
+1258 NATGWSITRK

>member
-70 KVVCV
+70 KVVYL
-75 GKTAQDEPLGF
+75 GENIGLGEP
-86 SLKGFSKVTSLTI
+86 LKGFSKVTSLAI
-99 GNNVKRVGVRAFF
+99 GNNVKCIGTRAFINNTNL
-112 ECKSLKSINIEKG
+112 KSLNVEDG
-125 VLEIGWQ
+125 VVEICDQ
-132 AFQRCTALSSIKLA
+132 AFESCTSLSSIKLA
-146 DSVIIV
+146 DSVV
-152 DSSAFD
+152 MVSSAFNR
-158 DTKWYS
+158 TKWYS
-164 NLPNGPVYI
+164 NLPNGPIYI
-173 GRVLYGY
+173 GKVLYGY

-194 GTLGISSGFGNI
+194 GTLGISCGFGNV
-206 TKDSIP
+206 TKNSIP
-212 DSVEYVGYQ
+212 DSVEYVSNW
-221 AFDYWYNKQPNGM
+221 AFNNTAWYNNQPNGM
-234 VYIGKCAY
+234 VYVGKCAY

-247 IPSSVTLKKGTKSI
+247 IPASVIIKKGTKSI
-261 SPSAFRDSALCYY
+261 STQAFYDGHACYY
-274 GCTGQPSSY
+274 GYTGQESSD
-283 NYEKNSANLKSITIP
+283 NYEKNSSNLKSISIP
-298 DGLKYIGDSAFVN
+298 DGLKYIGSGAFAN
-311 CCNLNSI
+311 CCNLNTI
-318 NIPDSVVYVG
+318 TIPDSIEYLG
-328 DSFYGFGAAYKGGW
+328 KYFYGFGAAYKGDL
-342 VKMREYSFTLKSY
+342 VKMKEYSFTLKSY

-360 YRYAKLYDVKF
+360 YRYAQLNGIKF
-371 IRNSYFEIKADT
+371 IRNLYFEIKSDT
-383 NNFSHSGLA
+383 NQFTHSGLPH
-392 YRIDSKKLK
+392 RIDNEKFK
-401 TKLFLDATDFNMM
+401 TQLFKDATSFNMKS
-414 FNLYNELNG
+414 NLYNNLDG
-423 EVQGVCHGIALS
+423 KTGGVCHGLALS
-435 MCYGNQE
+435 MCYGNQG
-442 YLDFNTIVPHADC
+442 YIDFNKIVPHTDC
-455 YWELGSPN
+455 YWELGTPY

-470 IIMYYQLTQDTNK
+470 IIMYYHMTQNTNK
-483 GKPTKLLSKDGWS
+483 GQPTKTLSKDGWS
-496 IFSLENRMESFFK
+496 IIPLSNRTESFFK
-509 SLVSEAK
+509 SLVNEAK
-516 TAKNKSEPFVFSFSF
+516 TAKNQKRPFVFTFFYKRSS
-531 HNPVKNNEVEGHSV
+531 NSKEEGHSV
-545 VVCGYNWNSSKNRH
+545 VVCGYNWNSSKNQH
-559 EIKIYDENSYV
+559 EIKIYDENSYD
-570 KDSNPVA
+570 KKSNPIA

-582 SIASDYKS
+582 AIASDYKS

-620 YNDISIGTLSD
+620 YNDIPIVTLSG
-631 QSTAKPVVVSDNEVS
+631 QNTAKSVVVSDNEVS
-646 ANNRAVIQLSAYKKF
+646 ANNRATIQLSSYKKF

-695 SYWIITTDDSTMF
+695 SYWIITTADSTMF

-723 NNIPNVGVST
+723 NNIPNVGITT
-733 EKAANIYIDKNGVKA
+733 EKATNIYIDKNGVKA

-757 AMDTKKC
+757 AMNTKKC

-783 KTDSIILSSKNNA
+783 KIDSIILSSKNNA

-816 SLDSSLTVNSEG
+816 SLDSNLTVNSEG

-833 KPDSVKLNKTT
+833 NPDSVKLNKTT

-913 SLPTPKITKLENKS
+913 NLPTPS
-927 NGVKISWNK
+927 V
-936 VENAYGY
+936 
-943 RLYYKTS
+943 S
-950 SGSWKQFKDTTST
+950 SLT
-963 NFTYSGVTPGQTKTY
+963 N
-978 TIACID
+978 
-984 KNGKLISKYDSKGW
+984 
-998 SKKYTPVA
+998 
-1006 PTISKLD
+1006 
-1013 NTSGGIKLTWN
+1013 
-1024 KIAGVYGY
+1024 
-1032 RLYQKTSNGWKRI
+1032 
-1045 KDTTAT
+1045 TA
-1051 SFTDSAVSANQTK
+1051 
-1064 TYTIRCIDKNGKTVS
+1064 
-1079 GFYSKGWSKKYTAAP
+1079 
-1094 TISKLE
+1094 
-1100 NTSSGIKLS
+1100 SGIKLS
-1109 WNKITGVYG
+1109 WKKIDGAYG

-1166 SGFNS
+1166 SGFYS
-1171 KGWSKKYTAATPKI
+1171 KGWSKKYAPVAPKI
-1185 TKLTNRSKGVSVT
+1185 TKLTNTSKGVSVT
-1198 WNKIAGVYGYR
+1198 WGKVAGVYGYR
-1209 LYRKYDGGSWTK
+1209 LYRKYAGGSWTK
-1221 VKDTTSTSFTDSG
+1221 VKDTTAASYTDSG

-1239 KVTYTV
+1239 KVTYTL
-1245 RCIDRK
+1245 RCIDK
-1251 GKTVSGF
+1251 NGKTISGY
-1258 NSKGWSITRK
+1258 NATGWSITRK

>member
-30 GEPEQTCGNYTY
+30 GETEQTCGNYTY

-70 KVVCV
+70 KVVYL
-75 GKTAQDEPLGF
+75 GENIGLGEP
-86 SLKGFSKVTSLTI
+86 LKGFSKVTSLTI
-99 GNNVKRVGVRAFF
+99 GNNVKCIGTRAFINNTNL
-112 ECKSLKSINIEKG
+112 KSLNVEDG
-125 VLEIGWQ
+125 VVEICDQ
-132 AFQRCTALSSIKLA
+132 AFESCTSLSSIKLA
-146 DSVIIV
+146 DSVV
-152 DSSAFD
+152 MVSSAFNR
-158 DTKWYS
+158 TKWYEKQS
-164 NLPNGPVYI
+164 SGLVYI
-173 GRVLYGY
+173 GKVLYGY
-180 KGTLPKNY
+180 KGNIPKNY
-188 TLKVKS
+188 TLNVKS
-194 GTLGISSGFGNI
+194 GTLGIGNAFDNY
-206 TKDSIP
+206 DSKLNIVKVSVP
-212 DSVEYVGYQ
+212 NTVEYVSNW
-221 AFDYWYNKQPNGM
+221 AFNNTTWYNNQPNGM

-261 SPSAFRDSALCYY
+261 SPSAFRDSVPCYY

-311 CCNLNSI
+311 CCNLSSI

-516 TAKNKSEPFVFSFSF
+516 TAKNKSEPFVFSFSC

-646 ANNRAVIQLSAYKKF
+646 ANNRATIQLSSYKKF

-723 NNIPNVGVST
+723 SKIPNVGVST
-733 EKAANIYIDKNGVKA
+733 EKATNIYINKNGVKA

-816 SLDSSLTVNSEG
+816 SLDSNLTVNSEG

-833 KPDSVKLNKTT
+833 NPDSVKLNKTT

-913 SLPTPKITKLENKS
+913 NLPTPSVSSLTNTASGIKLSWKKID
-927 NGVKISWNK
+927 G
-936 VENAYGY
+936 AYGY
-943 RLYYKTS
+943 R
-950 SGSWKQFKDTTST
+950 
-963 NFTYSGVTPGQTKTY
+963 V
-978 TIACID
+978 
-984 KNGKLISKYDSKGW
+984 
-998 SKKYTPVA
+998 
-1006 PTISKLD
+1006 
-1013 NTSGGIKLTWN
+1013 
-1024 KIAGVYGY
+1024 
-1032 RLYQKTSNGWKRI
+1032 YQKTSNGWKRI

-1051 SFTDSAVSANQTK
+1051 SYTDSAVSANQTK
-1064 TYTIRCIDKNGKTVS
+1064 TYTIRCIDKNGKTIS
-1079 GFYSKGWSKKYTAAP
+1079 GYNSKGWSKKYTPVAP

-1100 NTSSGIKLS
+1100 NTTGGIKLS

-1118 YRLYYK
+1118 YRVYAK
-1124 TSSGGWKRFKDTTAT
+1124 TSSGWKKLKDTTAT
-1139 SFTDSGVSPNRTE
+1139 SLTDSAVTANKTK
-1152 TYTIRCIDKNGKTV
+1152 TYTIRCIDKKGKTI
-1166 SGFNS
+1166 SGYNS

-1185 TKLTNRSKGVSVT
+1185 TKLKNTSKGVSVT
-1198 WNKIAGVYGYR
+1198 WNKAAGVYGYR
-1209 LYRKYDGGSWTK
+1209 LYRKYAGSSWTK

-1245 RCIDRK
+1245 RCIDKK
-1251 GKTVSGF
+1251 GNTVS
-1258 NSKGWSITRK
+1258 NYNKTGWSITRK

>member
-42 IVKNNEAY
+42 KVKNNEAY

-70 KVVCV
+70 KVVYL
-75 GKTAQDEPLGF
+75 GENIGLGEP
-86 SLKGFSKVTSLTI
+86 LKGFSKVTSLTI
-99 GNNVKRVGVRAFF
+99 GNNVKCIGTSAFINNTNL
-112 ECKSLKSINIEKG
+112 KSLNVEDG
-125 VLEIGWQ
+125 VVEICDQ
-132 AFQRCTALSSIKLA
+132 AFESCTSLSSIKLA
-146 DSVIIV
+146 DSVV
-152 DSSAFD
+152 MVSSAFNR
-158 DTKWYS
+158 TKWYEKQS
-164 NLPNGPVYI
+164 SGLVYI
-173 GRVLYGY
+173 GKVLYGY
-180 KGTLPKNY
+180 KGNIPKNY
-188 TLKVKS
+188 TLNVKS
-194 GTLGISSGFGNI
+194 GTLGIGNAFDNYGSKLNI
-206 TKDSIP
+206 VKVSVPNT
-212 DSVEYVGYQ
+212 VEYVSYW
-221 AFDYWYNKQPNGM
+221 AFNNTAWYNNQPNGM
-234 VYIGKCAY
+234 VYVGKCAY

-247 IPSSVTLKKGTKSI
+247 IPASVTIKKGTKSI
-261 SPSAFRDSALCYY
+261 STQAFYDGHACYY
-274 GCTGQPSSY
+274 GYTGAESSD
-283 NYEKNSANLKSITIP
+283 NYEKNSTNLKSISIP
-298 DGLKYIGDSAFVN
+298 DGLKYIGSGAFAN
-311 CCNLNSI
+311 CCNLNTI
-318 NIPDSVVYVG
+318 TIPDSIEYLG
-328 DSFYGFGAAYKGGW
+328 KYFYGFGAAYKGDL
-342 VKMREYSFTLKSY
+342 VKMKEYSFTLKSY

-360 YRYAKLYDVKF
+360 YRYAQLNGINF
-371 IRNSYFEIKADT
+371 IRNLYFEIKSDT
-383 NNFSHSGLA
+383 NQFTHSGLPH
-392 YRIDSKKLK
+392 RIDNEKFK
-401 TKLFLDATDFNMM
+401 TQLFKDATSFNMKS
-414 FNLYNELNG
+414 NLYNNLDG
-423 EVQGVCHGIALS
+423 KTGGVCHGLALS
-435 MCYGNQE
+435 MCYGNQG
-442 YLDFNTIVPHADC
+442 YIDFNKIVPHTDC
-455 YWELGSPN
+455 YWELGTPY

-470 IIMYYQLTQDTNK
+470 IIMYYHMTQNTNK
-483 GKPTKLLSKDGWS
+483 GQPTKTLSKDGWS
-496 IFSLENRMESFFK
+496 IISLSNRTKSFFK
-509 SLVSEAK
+509 SLVNEAK
-516 TAKNKSEPFVFSFSF
+516 TAKNQKRPFVFTFFYKRSS
-531 HNPVKNNEVEGHSV
+531 NSKEEGHSV
-545 VVCGYNWNSSKNRH
+545 VVCGYNWNSSKNQH
-559 EIKIYDENSYV
+559 EIKIYDENSYD
-570 KDSNPVA
+570 KKSNPIA

-582 SIASDYKS
+582 AIASDYKS

-620 YNDISIGTLSD
+620 YNDIPIVTLSG
-631 QSTAKPVVVSDNEVS
+631 QNTAKSVVVSDNEVS
-646 ANNRAVIQLSAYKKF
+646 ANNRATIQLSSYKKF

-723 NNIPNVGVST
+723 NNIPNVGITT
-733 EKAANIYIDKNGVKA
+733 EKATNIYIDKNGVKA

-783 KTDSIILSSKNNA
+783 KIDSIILSSKNNA

-816 SLDSSLTVNSEG
+816 SLDSNLTVNSEG

-833 KPDSVKLNKTT
+833 NPDSVKLNKTT

-913 SLPTPKITKLENKS
+913 NLPTPSVSSLTNTASGIKLSWKKID
-927 NGVKISWNK
+927 G
-936 VENAYGY
+936 AYGY

-950 SGSWKQFKDTTST
+950 SGGWKRFKDTTATS
-963 NFTYSGVTPGQTKTY
+963 FTDSGVSPNRTETY
-978 TIACID
+978 TIRCID
-984 KNGKLISKYDSKGW
+984 KNDKTVSGFNSKGW

-1006 PTISKLD
+1006 PTISKLE
-1013 NTSGGIKLTWN
+1013 NTSG
-1024 KIAGVYGY
+1024 
-1032 RLYQKTSNGWKRI
+1032 
-1045 KDTTAT
+1045 
-1051 SFTDSAVSANQTK
+1051 
-1064 TYTIRCIDKNGKTVS
+1064 
-1079 GFYSKGWSKKYTAAP
+1079 
-1094 TISKLE
+1094 
-1100 NTSSGIKLS
+1100 GIKLS
-1109 WNKITGVYG
+1109 WNKIAGVYG

-1152 TYTIRCIDKNGKTV
+1152 TYTIRCIDKNGNTV
-1166 SGFNS
+1166 SGYNS
-1171 KGWSKKYTAATPKI
+1171 KGWSKKYAPVAPKI
-1185 TKLTNRSKGVSVT
+1185 TKLTNTSKGVSVT
-1198 WNKIAGVYGYR
+1198 WGKVAGVYGYR
-1209 LYRKYDGGSWTK
+1209 LYRKYAGGSWTK

-1239 KVTYTV
+1239 KVTYTL
-1245 RCIDRK
+1245 RCIDKK
-1251 GKTVSGF
+1251 GKTISGY
-1258 NSKGWSITRK
+1258 NATGWSITRK

>member
-392 YRIDSKKLK
+392 SRIDSKKLK
-401 TKLFLDATDFNMM
+401 TKSFLDATDFNMM
-414 FNLYNELNG
+414 
-423 EVQGVCHGIALS
+423 
-435 MCYGNQE
+435 
-442 YLDFNTIVPHADC
+442 
-455 YWELGSPN
+455 
-463 NNRNFSD
+463 
-470 IIMYYQLTQDTNK
+470 
-483 GKPTKLLSKDGWS
+483 
-496 IFSLENRMESFFK
+496 
-509 SLVSEAK
+509 
-516 TAKNKSEPFVFSFSF
+516 
-531 HNPVKNNEVEGHSV
+531 
-545 VVCGYNWNSSKNRH
+545 
-559 EIKIYDENSYV
+559 
-570 KDSNPVA
+570 SN
-577 KYTTL
+577 
-582 SIASDYKS
+582 
-590 FSFADANA
+590 
-598 EALGYKIENVWTSL
+598 
-612 SYYGLNKL
+612 
-620 YNDISIGTLSD
+620 
-631 QSTAKPVVVSDNEVS
+631 
-646 ANNRAVIQLSAYKKF
+646 
-661 RLTNSEGKELVYDGK
+661 
-676 SYSGTMKVYDC
+676 
-687 QLFNDGNN
+687 
-695 SYWIITTDDSTMF
+695 
-708 KVTDISGSFSIVYSG
+708 
-723 NNIPNVGVST
+723 
-733 EKAANIYIDKNGVKA
+733 
-748 YGNKFDASV
+748 
-757 AMDTKKC
+757 
-764 DFVKIHSEKN
+764 
-774 EGSLNVAKT
+774 
-783 KTDSIILSSKNNA
+783 
-796 QNISVDS
+796 
-803 YKGANSV
+803 
-810 DKALYK
+810 
-816 SLDSSLTVNSEG
+816 
-828 KSLGK
+828 
-833 KPDSVKLNKTT
+833 
-844 ATLFKGN
+844 
-851 KLTLSKT
+851 
-858 VTPANSNQICTWSS
+858 
-872 SNTKIATVSDGVVT
+872 
-886 AKAAGTATITVKTS
+886 
-900 NGKTATCKVTVKS
+900 
-913 SLPTPKITKLENKS
+913 
-927 NGVKISWNK
+927 
-936 VENAYGY
+936 
-943 RLYYKTS
+943 
-950 SGSWKQFKDTTST
+950 
-963 NFTYSGVTPGQTKTY
+963 
-978 TIACID
+978 
-984 KNGKLISKYDSKGW
+984 
-998 SKKYTPVA
+998 
-1006 PTISKLD
+1006 
-1013 NTSGGIKLTWN
+1013 
-1024 KIAGVYGY
+1024 
-1032 RLYQKTSNGWKRI
+1032 
-1045 KDTTAT
+1045 
-1051 SFTDSAVSANQTK
+1051 
-1064 TYTIRCIDKNGKTVS
+1064 
-1079 GFYSKGWSKKYTAAP
+1079 
-1094 TISKLE
+1094 
-1100 NTSSGIKLS
+1100 
-1109 WNKITGVYG
+1109 
-1118 YRLYYK
+1118 
-1124 TSSGGWKRFKDTTAT
+1124 
-1139 SFTDSGVSPNRTE
+1139 
-1152 TYTIRCIDKNGKTV
+1152 
-1166 SGFNS
+1166 
-1171 KGWSKKYTAATPKI
+1171 
-1185 TKLTNRSKGVSVT
+1185 
-1198 WNKIAGVYGYR
+1198 
-1209 LYRKYDGGSWTK
+1209 
-1221 VKDTTSTSFTDSG
+1221 
-1234 AKKGK
+1234 
-1239 KVTYTV
+1239 
-1245 RCIDRK
+1245 
-1251 GKTVSGF
+1251 
-1258 NSKGWSITRK
+1258 

>member
-16 SMLTVVAPLTASAW
+16 SILTVVAPLTANAW

-75 GKTAQDEPLGF
+75 GKTVQDEPLGF

-112 ECKSLKSINIEKG
+112 ECKSLKSLNIEKG

-164 NLPNGPVYI
+164 NLPNGPIYI
-173 GRVLYGY
+173 GKVLYGY

-383 NNFSHSGLA
+383 NNFSHSGLP
-392 YRIDSKKLK
+392 YRISNGDYKLR
-401 TKLFLDATDFNMM
+401 LFLFATSFKDKI
-414 FNLYNELNG
+414 NLYNELNG
-423 EVQGVCHGIALS
+423 KRSGVCHGLALS
-435 MCYGNQE
+435 MCYGNQG
-442 YLDFNTIVPHADC
+442 YLDFNKIVPHTDC

-463 NNRNFSD
+463 NNSSFSD
-470 IIMYYQLTQDTNK
+470 IIMYYQMTQNINQ
-483 GKPTKLLSKDGWS
+483 GKPTKVLSKDGWS
-496 IFSLENRMESFFK
+496 MIPLTNRMESFFK
-509 SLVSEAK
+509 SLVNEAK
-516 TAKNKSEPFVFSFSF
+516 TAKSKNKPFVFSFS
-531 HNPVKNNEVEGHSV
+531 HHEPGKDTIEGHSV
-545 VVCGYNWNSSKNRH
+545 VACGYNWNSSKNQH
-559 EIKIYDENSYV
+559 EIKIYDENSYS
-570 KDSNPVA
+570 KESNPIA

-582 SIASDYKS
+582 AIASDYKS

-598 EALGYKIENVWTSL
+598 EFSKSTGNPYRIEDVWTSL

-620 YNDISIGTLSD
+620 YNDIPIVTLSN

-676 SYSGTMKVYDC
+676 NYSGTMKVYDC

-695 SYWIITTDDSTMF
+695 SYWIVTTDDSTMF

-723 NNIPNVGVST
+723 NNISNVGITT
-733 EKAANIYIDKNGVKA
+733 EKATNIYIDKNGVKA

-757 AMDTKKC
+757 AMDTQKC

-816 SLDSSLTVNSEG
+816 SLDSNLTVNSEG

-833 KPDSVKLNKTT
+833 NPDSVKLNKTT

-900 NGKTATCKVTVKS
+900 NGKSATCKVTVTSTLPAPSVS
-913 SLPTPKITKLENKS
+913 SLTNTAGGIKLSWKKID
-927 NGVKISWNK
+927 G
-936 VENAYGY
+936 AYGY
-943 RLYYKTS
+943 RVYQKTS
-950 SGSWKQFKDTTST
+950 NGWKRIKDITATSYT
-963 NFTYSGVTPGQTKTY
+963 DSAVSVNQTKTY
-978 TIACID
+978 TMRCID
-984 KNGKLISKYDSKGW
+984 KNGKTISGYNSKGW

-1006 PTISKLD
+1006 PTISKL
-1013 NTSGGIKLTWN
+1013 
-1024 KIAGVYGY
+1024 
-1032 RLYQKTSNGWKRI
+1032 
-1045 KDTTAT
+1045 
-1051 SFTDSAVSANQTK
+1051 
-1064 TYTIRCIDKNGKTVS
+1064 
-1079 GFYSKGWSKKYTAAP
+1079 
-1094 TISKLE
+1094 E
-1100 NTSSGIKLS
+1100 NTTGGIKLS

-1118 YRLYYK
+1118 YRVYAK
-1124 TSSGGWKRFKDTTAT
+1124 TSSGWKKLKDTTAT
-1139 SFTDSGVSPNRTE
+1139 SFTDSAVTANKTK
-1152 TYTIRCIDKNGKTV
+1152 TYTIRCIDKKGKAI
-1166 SGFNS
+1166 SGYNS

-1185 TKLTNRSKGVSVT
+1185 TKLKNTSKGVSVT
-1198 WNKIAGVYGYR
+1198 WNKVAGVYGYR
-1209 LYRKYDGGSWTK
+1209 LYRKYAGGSWTR

-1234 AKKGK
+1234 ARKGK

-1245 RCIDRK
+1245 RCIDKK
-1251 GKTVSGF
+1251 GNTVS
-1258 NSKGWSITRK
+1258 NYNKTGWSITRK

>member
-70 KVVCV
+70 KVVYL
-75 GKTAQDEPLGF
+75 GENIGLGEP
-86 SLKGFSKVTSLTI
+86 LKGFSKVTSLAI
-99 GNNVKRVGVRAFF
+99 GNNVKCIGTRAFINNTNL
-112 ECKSLKSINIEKG
+112 KSLNVEDG
-125 VLEIGWQ
+125 VVEICDQ
-132 AFQRCTALSSIKLA
+132 AFESCTSLSSIKLA
-146 DSVIIV
+146 DSVV
-152 DSSAFD
+152 MVSSAFNR
-158 DTKWYS
+158 TKWYS
-164 NLPNGPVYI
+164 NLPNGPIYI
-173 GRVLYGY
+173 GKVLYGY

-194 GTLGISSGFGNI
+194 GTLGISCGFGNV
-206 TKDSIP
+206 TKNSIP
-212 DSVEYVGYQ
+212 DSVEYVSNW
-221 AFDYWYNKQPNGM
+221 AFNNTAWYNNQPNGM
-234 VYIGKCAY
+234 VYVGKCAY

-247 IPSSVTLKKGTKSI
+247 IPASVTIKKGTKSI
-261 SPSAFRDSALCYY
+261 STQAFYDGHACYY
-274 GCTGQPSSY
+274 GYTGAESSD
-283 NYEKNSANLKSITIP
+283 NYEKNSTNLKSISIP
-298 DGLKYIGDSAFVN
+298 DGLKYIGSGAFAN
-311 CCNLNSI
+311 CCNLNTI
-318 NIPDSVVYVG
+318 TIPDSIEYLG
-328 DSFYGFGAAYKGGW
+328 KYFYGFGAAYKGDL
-342 VKMREYSFTLKSY
+342 VKMKEYSFTLKSY

-360 YRYAKLYDVKF
+360 YRYAQLNGINF
-371 IRNSYFEIKADT
+371 IRNLYFEIKSDT
-383 NNFSHSGLA
+383 NQFTHSGLPHC
-392 YRIDSKKLK
+392 IDNEKFK
-401 TKLFLDATDFNMM
+401 TQLFKDATSFNMKS
-414 FNLYNELNG
+414 NLYNNLDG
-423 EVQGVCHGIALS
+423 KTGGVCHGLALS
-435 MCYGNQE
+435 MCYGNQG
-442 YLDFNTIVPHADC
+442 YIDFNKIVPHTDC
-455 YWELGSPN
+455 YWELGTPY

-470 IIMYYQLTQDTNK
+470 IIMYYHMTQNTNK
-483 GKPTKLLSKDGWS
+483 GQPTKTLSKDGWS
-496 IFSLENRMESFFK
+496 IIPLSNRTESFFK
-509 SLVSEAK
+509 SLVNEAK
-516 TAKNKSEPFVFSFSF
+516 TAKNQKRPFVFTFFYKRSS
-531 HNPVKNNEVEGHSV
+531 NSKEEGHSV
-545 VVCGYNWNSSKNRH
+545 VVCGYNWNSSKNQH
-559 EIKIYDENSYV
+559 EIKIYDENSYD
-570 KDSNPVA
+570 KKSNPIA

-582 SIASDYKS
+582 AIASDYKS

-620 YNDISIGTLSD
+620 YNDIPIVTLSG
-631 QSTAKPVVVSDNEVS
+631 QNTAKSVVVSDNEVS
-646 ANNRAVIQLSAYKKF
+646 ANNRATIQLSSYKKF

-695 SYWIITTDDSTMF
+695 SYWIITTADSTMF

-723 NNIPNVGVST
+723 NNIPNVGITT
-733 EKAANIYIDKNGVKA
+733 EKATNIYIDKNGVKA

-757 AMDTKKC
+757 AMNTKKC

-783 KTDSIILSSKNNA
+783 KIDSIILSSKNNA

-816 SLDSSLTVNSEG
+816 SLDSNLTVNSEG

-833 KPDSVKLNKTT
+833 NPDSVKLNKTT

-913 SLPTPKITKLENKS
+913 NLPTPSVSSLTNTASGIKLSWKKID
-927 NGVKISWNK
+927 G
-936 VENAYGY
+936 AYGY

-950 SGSWKQFKDTTST
+950 SGGWKRFKDTTATS
-963 NFTYSGVTPGQTKTY
+963 FTDSGVSPNRTETY
-978 TIACID
+978 TIRCID
-984 KNGKLISKYDSKGW
+984 KNGNTVSGYNSKGW

-1006 PTISKLD
+1006 PTISKLE
-1013 NTSGGIKLTWN
+1013 NTSGGIKLSWN
-1024 KIAGVYGY
+1024 KVAGVYGY
-1032 RLYQKTSNGWKRI
+1032 RLYYKTSSGGWKRF

-1051 SFTDSAVSANQTK
+1051 SFTDSGVSSNRTE
-1064 TYTIRCIDKNGKTVS
+1064 TYTMRCIDKNGNTVS
-1079 GFYSKGWSKKYTAAP
+1079 GYNSKGWSKKYTPVAP

-1100 NTSSGIKLS
+1100 NTSGGIKLS
-1109 WNKITGVYG
+1109 WNKVAGVYG

-1166 SGFNS
+1166 SGFYS
-1171 KGWSKKYTAATPKI
+1171 KGWSKKYAPVAPKI
-1185 TKLTNRSKGVSVT
+1185 TKLTNTSKGVSVT
-1198 WNKIAGVYGYR
+1198 WGKVAGVYGYR
-1209 LYRKYDGGSWTK
+1209 LYRKYAGGSWTK

-1234 AKKGK
+1234 ARKGK

-1245 RCIDRK
+1245 RCIDKK
-1251 GKTVSGF
+1251 GKTISGY
-1258 NSKGWSITRK
+1258 NATGWSITRK

>member
-42 IVKNNEAY
+42 KVKNNEAY

-70 KVVCV
+70 KVVYL
-75 GKTAQDEPLGF
+75 GENIGLGEP
-86 SLKGFSKVTSLTI
+86 LKGFSKVTSLTI
-99 GNNVKRVGVRAFF
+99 GNNVKCIGTRAFINNTNL
-112 ECKSLKSINIEKG
+112 KSLNVEDG
-125 VLEIGWQ
+125 VVEICDQ
-132 AFQRCTALSSIKLA
+132 AFESCTSLSSIKLA
-146 DSVIIV
+146 DSVV
-152 DSSAFD
+152 MVSSAFNR
-158 DTKWYS
+158 TKWYKKQS
-164 NLPNGPVYI
+164 SGLVYI
-173 GRVLYGY
+173 GKVLYGY
-180 KGTLPKNY
+180 KGNIPKNY
-188 TLKVKS
+188 TLNVKS
-194 GTLGISSGFGNI
+194 GTLGIGNAFDNY
-206 TKDSIP
+206 DSKLNIVKVSVP
-212 DSVEYVGYQ
+212 NTVEYVSNW
-221 AFDYWYNKQPNGM
+221 AFDNTTWYNNQSNGM
-234 VYIGKCAY
+234 VYVGKCAY

-247 IPSSVTLKKGTKSI
+247 IPASVTIKKGTKSI
-261 SPSAFRDSALCYY
+261 SIQAFYDGHACYY
-274 GCTGQPSSY
+274 GYTGQQSSD
-283 NYEKNSANLKSITIP
+283 NYEKNSANLKSISIP
-298 DGLKYIGDSAFVN
+298 DGLKYIGSGAFAN
-311 CCNLNSI
+311 CCNLNTI
-318 NIPDSVVYVG
+318 TIPDSIEYLG
-328 DSFYGFGAAYKGGW
+328 KYFYGFGAAYKGDL
-342 VKMREYSFTLKSY
+342 VKMKEYSFTLKSY

-360 YRYAKLYDVKF
+360 YRYAQLNGINFV
-371 IRNSYFEIKADT
+371 RNSYFEIKSDT
-383 NNFSHSGLA
+383 NQFTHSGLPH
-392 YRIDSKKLK
+392 RIDNEKFK
-401 TKLFLDATDFNMM
+401 TQLFKDATSFNMKS
-414 FNLYNELNG
+414 NLYNNLDG
-423 EVQGVCHGIALS
+423 KTGGVCHGLALS
-435 MCYGNQE
+435 MCYGNQG
-442 YLDFNTIVPHADC
+442 YIDFNKIVPHTDC
-455 YWELGSPN
+455 YWELGTPY

-470 IIMYYQLTQDTNK
+470 IIMYYHMTQNTNK
-483 GKPTKLLSKDGWS
+483 GQPTKTLSKDGWS
-496 IFSLENRMESFFK
+496 IISLSNRTKSFFK
-509 SLVSEAK
+509 SLVNEAK
-516 TAKNKSEPFVFSFSF
+516 TAKNQKRPFVFTFFYKRSS
-531 HNPVKNNEVEGHSV
+531 NSKEEGHSV
-545 VVCGYNWNSSKNRH
+545 VVCGYNWNSSKNQH
-559 EIKIYDENSYV
+559 EIKIYDENSYD
-570 KDSNPVA
+570 KKSNPIA

-582 SIASDYKS
+582 AIASDYKS

-620 YNDISIGTLSD
+620 YNDIPIVTLSG
-631 QSTAKPVVVSDNEVS
+631 QNTAKSVVVSDNEVS
-646 ANNRAVIQLSAYKKF
+646 ANNRATIQLSSYKKF

-723 NNIPNVGVST
+723 NNIPNVGITT
-733 EKAANIYIDKNGVKA
+733 EKATNIYIDKNGVKA

-757 AMDTKKC
+757 AMNTKKC

-783 KTDSIILSSKNNA
+783 KIDSIILSSKNNA

-816 SLDSSLTVNSEG
+816 SLDSNLTVNSEG

-833 KPDSVKLNKTT
+833 NPDSVKLNKTT

-913 SLPTPKITKLENKS
+913 NLPTPSVSSLTNTASGIKLSWKKID
-927 NGVKISWNK
+927 G
-936 VENAYGY
+936 AYGY

-950 SGSWKQFKDTTST
+950 SGGWKRFKDTTATS
-963 NFTYSGVTPGQTKTY
+963 FTDSGVSPNRTETY
-978 TIACID
+978 TIRCID
-984 KNGKLISKYDSKGW
+984 KNGNTVSGFNSKGW

-1006 PTISKLD
+1006 PTISKLE
-1013 NTSGGIKLTWN
+1013 NTSGGIKL
-1024 KIAGVYGY
+1024 
-1032 RLYQKTSNGWKRI
+1032 
-1045 KDTTAT
+1045 
-1051 SFTDSAVSANQTK
+1051 
-1064 TYTIRCIDKNGKTVS
+1064 
-1079 GFYSKGWSKKYTAAP
+1079 
-1094 TISKLE
+1094 
-1100 NTSSGIKLS
+1100 S
-1109 WNKITGVYG
+1109 WNKVAGVYG

-1152 TYTIRCIDKNGKTV
+1152 TYTIRCIDKNGNTV
-1166 SGFNS
+1166 SGYNS
-1171 KGWSKKYTAATPKI
+1171 KGWSKKYAPVAPKI
-1185 TKLTNRSKGVSVT
+1185 TKLTNTSKGVSVT
-1198 WNKIAGVYGYR
+1198 WGKVAGVYGYR
-1209 LYRKYDGGSWTK
+1209 LYRKYAGGSWTK

-1245 RCIDRK
+1245 RCIDKK
-1251 GKTVSGF
+1251 GKTISGY
-1258 NSKGWSITRK
+1258 NATGWSITRK

>member
-30 GEPEQTCGNYTY
+30 GETEQTCGNYTY

-70 KVVCV
+70 KVVYL
-75 GKTAQDEPLGF
+75 GENIGLGEP
-86 SLKGFSKVTSLTI
+86 LKGFSKVTSLTI
-99 GNNVKRVGVRAFF
+99 GNNVKCIGTRAFINNTNL
-112 ECKSLKSINIEKG
+112 KSLNVEDG
-125 VLEIGWQ
+125 VVEICDQ
-132 AFQRCTALSSIKLA
+132 AFESCTSLSSIKLA
-146 DSVIIV
+146 DSVV
-152 DSSAFD
+152 MVSSAFNR
-158 DTKWYS
+158 TKWYEKQS
-164 NLPNGPVYI
+164 SGLVYI
-173 GRVLYGY
+173 GKVLYGY
-180 KGTLPKNY
+180 KGNIPKNY
-188 TLKVKS
+188 TLNVKS
-194 GTLGISSGFGNI
+194 GTLGIGNAFDNY
-206 TKDSIP
+206 DSKLNIVKVSVP
-212 DSVEYVGYQ
+212 NTVEYVSNW
-221 AFDYWYNKQPNGM
+221 AFNNTTWYNNQSNGM
-234 VYIGKCAY
+234 VYVGKCAY

-247 IPSSVTLKKGTKSI
+247 IPASVTIKKGTKSI
-261 SPSAFRDSALCYY
+261 SIQAFYDGHACYY
-274 GCTGQPSSY
+274 GYTGQQSSD
-283 NYEKNSANLKSITIP
+283 NYEKNSANLKSISIP
-298 DGLKYIGDSAFVN
+298 DGLKYIGSGAFAN
-311 CCNLNSI
+311 CCNLNTI
-318 NIPDSVVYVG
+318 TIPDSIEYLG
-328 DSFYGFGAAYKGGW
+328 KYFYGFGAAYKGDL
-342 VKMREYSFTLKSY
+342 VKMKEYSFTLKSY

-360 YRYAKLYDVKF
+360 YRYAQLNGINFV
-371 IRNSYFEIKADT
+371 RNLYFEIKSDT
-383 NNFSHSGLA
+383 NQFTHSGLPH
-392 YRIDSKKLK
+392 RIDNEKFK
-401 TKLFLDATDFNMM
+401 TQLFKDATSFNMKS
-414 FNLYNELNG
+414 NLYNNLDG
-423 EVQGVCHGIALS
+423 KTGGVCHGLALS
-435 MCYGNQE
+435 MCYGNQG
-442 YLDFNTIVPHADC
+442 YIDFNKIVPHTDC
-455 YWELGSPN
+455 YWELGTPY

-470 IIMYYQLTQDTNK
+470 IIMYYHMTQNTNK
-483 GKPTKLLSKDGWS
+483 GQPTKTLSKDGWS
-496 IFSLENRMESFFK
+496 IIPLSNRTESFFK
-509 SLVSEAK
+509 SLVNEAK
-516 TAKNKSEPFVFSFSF
+516 TAKNQKRPFVFTFFYKRSS
-531 HNPVKNNEVEGHSV
+531 NSKEEGHSV

-646 ANNRAVIQLSAYKKF
+646 ANNRATIQLSSYKKF

-723 NNIPNVGVST
+723 SKIPNVGVST
-733 EKAANIYIDKNGVKA
+733 EKATNIYINKNGVKA

-816 SLDSSLTVNSEG
+816 SLDSNLTVNSEG

-833 KPDSVKLNKTT
+833 NPDSVKLNKTT

-900 NGKTATCKVTVKS
+900 NGKTATCKVTVTSTLPAPSIS
-913 SLPTPKITKLENKS
+913 SLTNTTGGIKLAWKKID
-927 NGVKISWNK
+927 G
-936 VENAYGY
+936 AYGY
-943 RLYYKTS
+943 RVYQKTS
-950 SGSWKQFKDTTST
+950 SG
-963 NFTYSGVTPGQTKTY
+963 
-978 TIACID
+978 
-984 KNGKLISKYDSKGW
+984 W
-998 SKKYTPVA
+998 S
-1006 PTISKLD
+1006 
-1013 NTSGGIKLTWN
+1013 
-1024 KIAGVYGY
+1024 
-1032 RLYQKTSNGWKRI
+1032 RI

-1051 SFTDSAVSANQTK
+1051 SYTDSAVSANQTK
-1064 TYTIRCIDKNGKTVS
+1064 TYTIRCIDKNGKTIS
-1079 GFYSKGWSKKYTAAP
+1079 GYNSKGWSKKYTPVAP

-1100 NTSSGIKLS
+1100 NTTGGVKLS

-1118 YRLYYK
+1118 YRVYAK
-1124 TSSGGWKRFKDTTAT
+1124 TSSGWKKLKDTTAT
-1139 SFTDSGVSPNRTE
+1139 SLTDSAVTANKTK
-1152 TYTIRCIDKNGKTV
+1152 TYTIRCIDKKGKTI
-1166 SGFNS
+1166 SGYNS

-1185 TKLTNRSKGVSVT
+1185 TKLKNTSKGVSVT
-1198 WNKIAGVYGYR
+1198 WNKVAGVYGYR
-1209 LYRKYDGGSWTK
+1209 LYRKYAGGSWTK

-1245 RCIDRK
+1245 RCIDKK
-1251 GKTVSGF
+1251 GNTVS
-1258 NSKGWSITRK
+1258 NYNKTGWSITRK

>member
-16 SMLTVVAPLTASAW
+16 SILTVVAPLTASAW
-30 GEPEQTCGNYTY
+30 GEPEHTCGNYTY

-86 SLKGFSKVTSLTI
+86 PLKGFSKVTSLTI

-112 ECKSLKSINIEKG
+112 ECKSLKSLNIEKG

-132 AFQRCTALSSIKLA
+132 AFLKCAALSSIKLA

-164 NLPNGPVYI
+164 NLQNGPIYI
-173 GRVLYGY
+173 GKVLYGY

-516 TAKNKSEPFVFSFSF
+516 TAKNKSEPFVFSFSY

-545 VVCGYNWNSSKNRH
+545 VVCGYNWNSSKNQH
-559 EIKIYDENSYV
+559 EIKIYDENSYDQ
-570 KDSNPVA
+570 KSNPIA

-582 SIASDYKS
+582 AIASDYKS

-598 EALGYKIENVWTSL
+598 ESSKSTGNPYRIEDVWTSL

-620 YNDISIGTLSD
+620 YNDIPIVTLSN
-631 QSTAKPVVVSDNEVS
+631 QNTTKSVVVSDNEVS
-646 ANNRAVIQLSAYKKF
+646 ANNRATIQLSSYKKF

-676 SYSGTMKVYDC
+676 NYSGTMKVYDC

-695 SYWIITTDDSTMF
+695 SYWIVTTDDSTMF

-723 NNIPNVGVST
+723 NNISNVGITT
-733 EKAANIYIDKNGVKA
+733 EKATNIYIDKNGVKA

-757 AMDTKKC
+757 AMDTQKC

-816 SLDSSLTVNSEG
+816 SLDSNLTVNSEG

-833 KPDSVKLNKTT
+833 NPDSVKLNKTS

-900 NGKTATCKVTVKS
+900 NGKSATCKVTVTSTLPAPSVS
-913 SLPTPKITKLENKS
+913 SLTNTAGGIKLSWKKID
-927 NGVKISWNK
+927 G
-936 VENAYGY
+936 AYGY
-943 RLYYKTS
+943 RVYQKTS
-950 SGSWKQFKDTTST
+950 NGWKRIKDTTATSYT
-963 NFTYSGVTPGQTKTY
+963 DSAVSVNQTKTY
-978 TIACID
+978 TMRCID
-984 KNGKLISKYDSKGW
+984 KNGKTISGYNSKGW

-1006 PTISKLD
+1006 PTISKLE
-1013 NTSGGIKLTWN
+1013 NTTGGIKLSWN
-1024 KIAGVYGY
+1024 KITGVYGY
-1032 RLYQKTSNGWKRI
+1032 RVYQKTSNGWKRI
-1045 KDTTAT
+1045 KDTTST

-1064 TYTIRCIDKNGKTVS
+1064 TYTIRCIDK
-1079 GFYSKGWSKKYTAAP
+1079 KGN
-1094 TISKLE
+1094 TI
-1100 NTSSGIKLS
+1100 
-1109 WNKITGVYG
+1109 
-1118 YRLYYK
+1118 
-1124 TSSGGWKRFKDTTAT
+1124 
-1139 SFTDSGVSPNRTE
+1139 
-1152 TYTIRCIDKNGKTV
+1152 

-1185 TKLTNRSKGVSVT
+1185 TKLKNTSKGVSVT
-1198 WNKIAGVYGYR
+1198 WNKVAGVYGYR
-1209 LYRKYDGGSWTK
+1209 LYRKYAGGSWTR

-1234 AKKGK
+1234 ARKGK
-1239 KVTYTV
+1239 KGTYTV
-1245 RCIDRK
+1245 RCIDKK
-1251 GKTVSGF
+1251 GNTVSDY
-1258 NSKGWSITRK
+1258 NKTGWSITRK

>member
-70 KVVCV
+70 KVVYL
-75 GKTAQDEPLGF
+75 GENIGLGEP
-86 SLKGFSKVTSLTI
+86 LKGFSKVTSLAI
-99 GNNVKRVGVRAFF
+99 GNNVKCIGTRAFINNTNL
-112 ECKSLKSINIEKG
+112 KSLNVEDG
-125 VLEIGWQ
+125 VVEICDQ
-132 AFQRCTALSSIKLA
+132 AFESCTSLSSIKLA
-146 DSVIIV
+146 DSVV
-152 DSSAFD
+152 MVSSAFNR
-158 DTKWYS
+158 TKWYS
-164 NLPNGPVYI
+164 NLPNGPIYI
-173 GRVLYGY
+173 GKVLYGY

-194 GTLGISSGFGNI
+194 GTLGISCGFGNV
-206 TKDSIP
+206 TKNSIP
-212 DSVEYVGYQ
+212 DSVEYVSNW
-221 AFDYWYNKQPNGM
+221 AFNNTAWYNNQPNGM
-234 VYIGKCAY
+234 VYVGKCAY

-247 IPSSVTLKKGTKSI
+247 IPASVTIKKGTKSI
-261 SPSAFRDSALCYY
+261 STQAFYDGHACYY
-274 GCTGQPSSY
+274 GYTGAESSD
-283 NYEKNSANLKSITIP
+283 NYEKNSTNLKSISIP
-298 DGLKYIGDSAFVN
+298 DGLKYIGSGAFAN
-311 CCNLNSI
+311 CCNLNTI
-318 NIPDSVVYVG
+318 TIPDSIEYLG
-328 DSFYGFGAAYKGGW
+328 KYFYGFGAAYKGDL
-342 VKMREYSFTLKSY
+342 VKMKEYSFTLKSY

-360 YRYAKLYDVKF
+360 YRYAQLNGINF
-371 IRNSYFEIKADT
+371 IRNLYFEIKSDT
-383 NNFSHSGLA
+383 NQFTHSGLPHC
-392 YRIDSKKLK
+392 IDNEKFK
-401 TKLFLDATDFNMM
+401 TQLFKDATSFNMKS
-414 FNLYNELNG
+414 NLYNNLDG
-423 EVQGVCHGIALS
+423 KTGGVCHGLALS
-435 MCYGNQE
+435 MCYGNQG
-442 YLDFNTIVPHADC
+442 YIDFNKIVPHTDC
-455 YWELGSPN
+455 YWKLGTPY

-470 IIMYYQLTQDTNK
+470 IIMYYHMTQNTNK
-483 GKPTKLLSKDGWS
+483 GQPTKTLSKDGWS
-496 IFSLENRMESFFK
+496 IIPLSNRTESFFK
-509 SLVSEAK
+509 SLVNEAK
-516 TAKNKSEPFVFSFSF
+516 TAKNQKRPFVFTFFYKRSS
-531 HNPVKNNEVEGHSV
+531 NSKEEGHSV
-545 VVCGYNWNSSKNRH
+545 VVCGYNWNSSKNQH
-559 EIKIYDENSYV
+559 EIKIYDENSYD
-570 KDSNPVA
+570 KKSNPIA

-582 SIASDYKS
+582 AIASDYKS

-620 YNDISIGTLSD
+620 YNDIPIVTLSG
-631 QSTAKPVVVSDNEVS
+631 QNTAKSVVVSDNEVS
-646 ANNRAVIQLSAYKKF
+646 ANNRATIQLSSYKKF

-695 SYWIITTDDSTMF
+695 SYWIITTADSTMF

-723 NNIPNVGVST
+723 NNIPNVGITT
-733 EKAANIYIDKNGVKA
+733 EKATNIYIDKNGVKA

-757 AMDTKKC
+757 AMNTKKC

-783 KTDSIILSSKNNA
+783 KIDSIILSSKNNA

-816 SLDSSLTVNSEG
+816 SLDSNLTVNSEG

-833 KPDSVKLNKTT
+833 NPDSVKLNKTT

-913 SLPTPKITKLENKS
+913 NLPTPSVSSLTNTASGIKLSWKKID
-927 NGVKISWNK
+927 G
-936 VENAYGY
+936 AYGY

-950 SGSWKQFKDTTST
+950 SGGWKRFKDTTATS
-963 NFTYSGVTPGQTKTY
+963 FTDSGVSPNRTETY
-978 TIACID
+978 TIRCID
-984 KNGKLISKYDSKGW
+984 KNGNTVSGYNSKGW

-1006 PTISKLD
+1006 PTISKLE
-1013 NTSGGIKLTWN
+1013 NTSG
-1024 KIAGVYGY
+1024 
-1032 RLYQKTSNGWKRI
+1032 
-1045 KDTTAT
+1045 
-1051 SFTDSAVSANQTK
+1051 
-1064 TYTIRCIDKNGKTVS
+1064 
-1079 GFYSKGWSKKYTAAP
+1079 
-1094 TISKLE
+1094 
-1100 NTSSGIKLS
+1100 GIKLS
-1109 WNKITGVYG
+1109 WNKIAGVYG

-1166 SGFNS
+1166 SGFYS
-1171 KGWSKKYTAATPKI
+1171 KGWSKKYAPVAPKI
-1185 TKLTNRSKGVSVT
+1185 TKLTNTSKGVSVT
-1198 WNKIAGVYGYR
+1198 WGKVAGVYGYR
-1209 LYRKYDGGSWTK
+1209 LYRKYAGGSWTK

-1234 AKKGK
+1234 ARKGK

-1245 RCIDRK
+1245 RCIDKK
-1251 GKTVSGF
+1251 GKTISGY
-1258 NSKGWSITRK
+1258 NATGWSITRK

>member
-42 IVKNNEAY
+42 KVKNNEAY

-70 KVVCV
+70 KVVYL
-75 GKTAQDEPLGF
+75 GENIGLGEP
-86 SLKGFSKVTSLTI
+86 LKGFSKVTSLTI
-99 GNNVKRVGVRAFF
+99 GNNVKCIGTSAFINNTNL
-112 ECKSLKSINIEKG
+112 KSLNVEDG
-125 VLEIGWQ
+125 VVEICDQ
-132 AFQRCTALSSIKLA
+132 AFESCTSLSSIKLA
-146 DSVIIV
+146 DSVV
-152 DSSAFD
+152 MVSSAFNR
-158 DTKWYS
+158 TKWYEKQS
-164 NLPNGPVYI
+164 SGLVYI
-173 GRVLYGY
+173 GKVLYGY
-180 KGTLPKNY
+180 KGNIPKNY
-188 TLKVKS
+188 TLNVKS
-194 GTLGISSGFGNI
+194 GTLGIGNAFDNYGSKLNI
-206 TKDSIP
+206 VKVSVPNT
-212 DSVEYVGYQ
+212 VEYVSYW
-221 AFDYWYNKQPNGM
+221 AFNNTAWYNNQPNGM
-234 VYIGKCAY
+234 VYVGKCAY

-247 IPSSVTLKKGTKSI
+247 IPASVTIKKGTKSI
-261 SPSAFRDSALCYY
+261 STQAFYDGHACYY
-274 GCTGQPSSY
+274 GYTGAESSD
-283 NYEKNSANLKSITIP
+283 NYEKNSTNLKSISIP
-298 DGLKYIGDSAFVN
+298 DGLKYIGSGAFAN
-311 CCNLNSI
+311 CCNLNTI
-318 NIPDSVVYVG
+318 TIPDSIEYLG
-328 DSFYGFGAAYKGGW
+328 KYFYGFGAAYKGDL
-342 VKMREYSFTLKSY
+342 VKMKEYSFTLKSY

-360 YRYAKLYDVKF
+360 YRYAQLNGINF
-371 IRNSYFEIKADT
+371 IRNLYFEIKSDT
-383 NNFSHSGLA
+383 NQFTHSGLPH
-392 YRIDSKKLK
+392 RIDNEKFK
-401 TKLFLDATDFNMM
+401 TQLFKDATSFNMKS
-414 FNLYNELNG
+414 NLYNNLDG
-423 EVQGVCHGIALS
+423 KTGGVCHGLALS
-435 MCYGNQE
+435 MCYGNQG
-442 YLDFNTIVPHADC
+442 YIDFNKIVPYTDC
-455 YWELGSPN
+455 YWELGTPY

-470 IIMYYQLTQDTNK
+470 IIMYYHMTQNTNK
-483 GKPTKLLSKDGWS
+483 GQPTKTLSKDGWS
-496 IFSLENRMESFFK
+496 IISLSNRTKSFFK
-509 SLVSEAK
+509 SLVNEAK
-516 TAKNKSEPFVFSFSF
+516 TAKNQKRPFVFTFFYKRSS
-531 HNPVKNNEVEGHSV
+531 NSKEEGHSV
-545 VVCGYNWNSSKNRH
+545 VVCGYNWNSSKNQH
-559 EIKIYDENSYV
+559 EIKIYDENSYD
-570 KDSNPVA
+570 KKSNPIA

-582 SIASDYKS
+582 AIASDYKS

-620 YNDISIGTLSD
+620 YNDIPIVTLSG
-631 QSTAKPVVVSDNEVS
+631 QNTAKSVVVSDNEVS
-646 ANNRAVIQLSAYKKF
+646 ANNRATIQLSSYKKF

-723 NNIPNVGVST
+723 NNIPNVGITT
-733 EKAANIYIDKNGVKA
+733 EKATNIYIDKNGVKA

-783 KTDSIILSSKNNA
+783 KIDSIILSSKNNA

-816 SLDSSLTVNSEG
+816 SLDSNLTVNSEG

-833 KPDSVKLNKTT
+833 NPDSVKLNKTT

-913 SLPTPKITKLENKS
+913 NLPTPSVSSLTNTASGIKLSWKKID
-927 NGVKISWNK
+927 G
-936 VENAYGY
+936 AYGY
-943 RLYYKTS
+943 RVYQKTS
-950 SGSWKQFKDTTST
+950 NGWKRIKDTTATSYT
-963 NFTYSGVTPGQTKTY
+963 DSAVSVNQTKTY
-978 TIACID
+978 TMRCID
-984 KNGKLISKYDSKGW
+984 KNGNTVSGYNSKGW

-1006 PTISKLD
+1006 PTISKLE
-1013 NTSGGIKLTWN
+1013 NTSG
-1024 KIAGVYGY
+1024 
-1032 RLYQKTSNGWKRI
+1032 
-1045 KDTTAT
+1045 
-1051 SFTDSAVSANQTK
+1051 
-1064 TYTIRCIDKNGKTVS
+1064 
-1079 GFYSKGWSKKYTAAP
+1079 
-1094 TISKLE
+1094 
-1100 NTSSGIKLS
+1100 GIKLS
-1109 WNKITGVYG
+1109 WNKIAGVYG

-1152 TYTIRCIDKNGKTV
+1152 TYTIRCIDKNGNTV
-1166 SGFNS
+1166 SGYNS
-1171 KGWSKKYTAATPKI
+1171 KGWSKKYAPVAPKI
-1185 TKLTNRSKGVSVT
+1185 TKLTNTSKGVSVT
-1198 WNKIAGVYGYR
+1198 WGKVAGVYGYR
-1209 LYRKYDGGSWTK
+1209 LYRKYAGGSWTK

-1239 KVTYTV
+1239 KVTYTL
-1245 RCIDRK
+1245 RCINK
-1251 GKTVSGF
+1251 NGKTISGY
-1258 NSKGWSITRK
+1258 NATGWSITRK

>member
-661 RLTNSEGKELVYDGK
+661 RLINSEGKELVYDGK

-687 QLFNDGNN
+687 QLFNDGSN

-723 NNIPNVGVST
+723 NNIPNVGITT
-733 EKAANIYIDKNGVKA
+733 EKATNIYIDKNGVKA

-816 SLDSSLTVNSEG
+816 SLDSNLTVNSEG

-913 SLPTPKITKLENKS
+913 NLPTPSVSSLTNTTDGIKLAWK
-927 NGVKISWNK
+927 K
-936 VENAYGY
+936 VDGAYGY
-943 RLYYKTS
+943 RIYQKTS
-950 SGSWKQFKDTTST
+950 NSWKRIKDTTATSYT
-963 NFTYSGVTPGQTKTY
+963 DSAVSANQTKTY
-978 TIACID
+978 TIRCID
-984 KNGKLISKYDSKGW
+984 KNGKTVSGFYSKGW

-1006 PTISKLD
+1006 PTISKLE
-1013 NTSGGIKLTWN
+1013 NTSSGIKLNWN
-1024 KIAGVYGY
+1024 KITGVYGY

-1079 GFYSKGWSKKYTAAP
+1079 GFYSKGWSKKYTPVAP

-1100 NTSSGIKLS
+1100 NTSSGIKLN

-1118 YRLYYK
+1118 YRLYQK
-1124 TSSGGWKRFKDTTAT
+1124 TSNGWKRIKDTTAT
-1139 SFTDSGVSPNRTE
+1139 SFTDSAVSANQTK

-1209 LYRKYDGGSWTK
+1209 LYRKYNGGSWTK

>member
-30 GEPEQTCGNYTY
+30 GEPEQTWGNYTY
-42 IVKNNEAY
+42 KVKNNEAY

-70 KVVCV
+70 KVVYL
-75 GKTAQDEPLGF
+75 GEDIGLGEP
-86 SLKGFSKVTSLTI
+86 LKGFSKVTSLTI
-99 GNNVKRVGVRAFF
+99 GNNVKRISTRAFINNTNL
-112 ECKSLKSINIEKG
+112 KSLNVEDG
-125 VLEIGWQ
+125 VVEICDQ
-132 AFQRCTALSSIKLA
+132 AFESCTSLSSIKLA
-146 DSVIIV
+146 DSVV
-152 DSSAFD
+152 MVSSSFNR
-158 DTKWYS
+158 TKWYEKQS
-164 NLPNGPVYI
+164 SGLVYI
-173 GRVLYGY
+173 GKVLYGY
-180 KGTLPKNY
+180 KGNIPKNY
-188 TLKVKS
+188 TLNVKS
-194 GTLGISSGFGNI
+194 GTLGIGNAFDNY
-206 TKDSIP
+206 DSKLNIVKVSVP
-212 DSVEYVGYQ
+212 NTVEYVSYW
-221 AFDYWYNKQPNGM
+221 AFDYTTWYNNQSNGM
-234 VYIGKCAY
+234 VYVGKCAY

-247 IPSSVTLKKGTKSI
+247 IPASVTIKKGTKGI
-261 SPSAFRDSALCYY
+261 STQAFYDGHACYY
-274 GCTGQPSSY
+274 GYTGQQSGD
-283 NYEKNSANLKSITIP
+283 NYEKNSKNLKSISIP
-298 DGLKYIGDSAFVN
+298 DGLKYIGIDAFAN
-311 CCNLNSI
+311 CCNLSTI
-318 NIPDSVVYVG
+318 TIPDSIEYLG
-328 DSFYGFGAAYKGGW
+328 KYFYGFGAAYKGDL
-342 VKMREYSFTLKSY
+342 VKMKEYSFTLKSY
-355 KNSPA
+355 KNSLA
-360 YRYAKLYDVKF
+360 YRYAQLNGINFV
-371 IRNSYFEIKADT
+371 RNSYFEIKSDT
-383 NNFSHSGLA
+383 NQFTHSGLPH
-392 YRIDSKKLK
+392 RIDNEKFK
-401 TKLFLDATDFNMM
+401 TQLFKDATSFNMKS
-414 FNLYNELNG
+414 NLYNNLDG
-423 EVQGVCHGIALS
+423 KTGGVCHGLALS
-435 MCYGNQE
+435 MCYGNQG
-442 YLDFNTIVPHADC
+442 YIDFNKIVPHTDC
-455 YWELGSPN
+455 YWELGTPY

-470 IIMYYQLTQDTNK
+470 IIMYYHMTQNTNK
-483 GKPTKLLSKDGWS
+483 GQPTKTLSKDGWS
-496 IFSLENRMESFFK
+496 IISLSNRTKSFFK
-509 SLVSEAK
+509 SLVNEAK
-516 TAKNKSEPFVFSFSF
+516 TAKNQKRPFVFTFFYKRSS
-531 HNPVKNNEVEGHSV
+531 NSKEVGHSV

-646 ANNRAVIQLSAYKKF
+646 ANNRATIQLSSYKKF

-723 NNIPNVGVST
+723 SKIPNVGVST
-733 EKAANIYIDKNGVKA
+733 EKATNIYINKNGVKA

-783 KTDSIILSSKNNA
+783 KTDSIILNSKNNA

-816 SLDSSLTVNSEG
+816 SLDSNLTVNSEG

-833 KPDSVKLNKTT
+833 NPDSVKLNKTT

-858 VTPANSNQICTWSS
+858 VTPANSNQICIWSS

-900 NGKTATCKVTVKS
+900 NGKTATCKVTVTSTLPAPSIS
-913 SLPTPKITKLENKS
+913 SLTNTTGGIKLAWKKID
-927 NGVKISWNK
+927 G
-936 VENAYGY
+936 AYGY
-943 RLYYKTS
+943 RVYQKTS
-950 SGSWKQFKDTTST
+950 SG
-963 NFTYSGVTPGQTKTY
+963 
-978 TIACID
+978 
-984 KNGKLISKYDSKGW
+984 W
-998 SKKYTPVA
+998 S
-1006 PTISKLD
+1006 
-1013 NTSGGIKLTWN
+1013 
-1024 KIAGVYGY
+1024 
-1032 RLYQKTSNGWKRI
+1032 RI

-1051 SFTDSAVSANQTK
+1051 SYTDSAVSANQTK
-1064 TYTIRCIDKNGKTVS
+1064 TYTIRCIDKNGKTIS
-1079 GFYSKGWSKKYTAAP
+1079 GFNSKGWSKKYTPVAP

-1100 NTSSGIKLS
+1100 NTLSGIKLS

-1118 YRLYYK
+1118 YRVYAK
-1124 TSSGGWKRFKDTTAT
+1124 TSSGWKKLKDTTAT
-1139 SFTDSGVSPNRTE
+1139 SLTDSAVTANKTK
-1152 TYTIRCIDKNGKTV
+1152 TYTIRCIDKKGKTI
-1166 SGFNS
+1166 SGYNS

-1185 TKLTNRSKGVSVT
+1185 TKLKNTSKGVSVT
-1198 WNKIAGVYGYR
+1198 WNKVAGVYGYR
-1209 LYRKYDGGSWTK
+1209 LYRKYAGGSWTK

-1245 RCIDRK
+1245 RCIDKK
-1251 GKTVSGF
+1251 GNTVS
-1258 NSKGWSITRK
+1258 NYNKTGWSITRK

>member
-30 GEPEQTCGNYTY
+30 GETEHTCGNYTY

-70 KVVCV
+70 KVVYL
-75 GKTAQDEPLGF
+75 GEGIGLGEP
-86 SLKGFSKVTSLTI
+86 LKGFSKVTSLTI
-99 GNNVKRVGVRAFF
+99 GNNVKRISTRAFINNTNL
-112 ECKSLKSINIEKG
+112 KSLNVKDD
-125 VLEIGWQ
+125 VVEICGQ
-132 AFQRCTALSSIKLA
+132 AFESCTSLSSIKLA
-146 DSVIIV
+146 DSVV
-152 DSSAFD
+152 MVSSAFNR
-158 DTKWYS
+158 TKWYEKQS
-164 NLPNGPVYI
+164 SGLVYI
-173 GRVLYGY
+173 GKVLYGY
-180 KGTLPKNY
+180 KGNIPKNY
-188 TLKVKS
+188 TLNVKS
-194 GTLGISSGFGNI
+194 GTLGIGDAFGNY
-206 TKDSIP
+206 DSKLNIVKVSVP
-212 DSVEYVGYQ
+212 NTVEYVSYW
-221 AFDYWYNKQPNGM
+221 AFDYTTWYNNQSNGM
-234 VYIGKCAY
+234 VYVGKCAY

-247 IPSSVTLKKGTKSI
+247 IPASVTLKKGTKSI
-261 SPSAFRDSALCYY
+261 SAQAFYDGHACYY
-274 GCTGQPSSY
+274 GYTGQQSSD
-283 NYEKNSANLKSITIP
+283 NYEKNSANLKSISIP
-298 DGLKYIGDSAFVN
+298 DGLKYIGIDAFAN
-311 CCNLNSI
+311 CCNLNTI
-318 NIPDSVVYVG
+318 TIPDSIEYLG
-328 DSFYGFGAAYKGGW
+328 KYFYGFGAAYKGDL
-342 VKMREYSFTLKSY
+342 VKMKEYSFTLKSY

-360 YRYAKLYDVKF
+360 YRYAQLNGINFV
-371 IRNSYFEIKADT
+371 RNSYFEIKSDT
-383 NNFSHSGLA
+383 NQFTHSGLPH
-392 YRIDSKKLK
+392 RIDNEKFK
-401 TKLFLDATDFNMM
+401 TQLFKDATSFNMKS
-414 FNLYNELNG
+414 NLYNNLDG
-423 EVQGVCHGIALS
+423 KTGGVCHGLALS
-435 MCYGNQE
+435 MCYGNQG
-442 YLDFNTIVPHADC
+442 YIDFNKIVPHTDC
-455 YWELGSPN
+455 YWELGTPY

-470 IIMYYQLTQDTNK
+470 IIMYYHMTQNTNK
-483 GKPTKLLSKDGWS
+483 GQPTKTLSKDGWS
-496 IFSLENRMESFFK
+496 IIPLSNRTEFFFK
-509 SLVSEAK
+509 SLVNEAK
-516 TAKNKSEPFVFSFSF
+516 TAKNQKRPFVFTFFYKRSS
-531 HNPVKNNEVEGHSV
+531 NSKEEGHSV

-559 EIKIYDENSYV
+559 EIKIYDENSYDQ
-570 KDSNPVA
+570 KSNPIA

-620 YNDISIGTLSD
+620 YNDIPIVTLSN

-687 QLFNDGNN
+687 QLFNDGSN

-723 NNIPNVGVST
+723 NNIPNVGITT

-816 SLDSSLTVNSEG
+816 SLDSNLTVNSEG

-833 KPDSVKLNKTT
+833 NPDSVKLNKTT

-872 SNTKIATVSDGVVT
+872 SNTKVATVSDGVVT

-900 NGKTATCKVTVKS
+900 NGKTATCKVTVTS
-913 SLPTPKITKLENKS
+913 TLPTPKITKLENKS

-936 VENAYGY
+936 VENAHGY

-1006 PTISKLD
+1006 PTISKL
-1013 NTSGGIKLTWN
+1013 
-1024 KIAGVYGY
+1024 
-1032 RLYQKTSNGWKRI
+1032 
-1045 KDTTAT
+1045 
-1051 SFTDSAVSANQTK
+1051 
-1064 TYTIRCIDKNGKTVS
+1064 
-1079 GFYSKGWSKKYTAAP
+1079 
-1094 TISKLE
+1094 E
-1100 NTSSGIKLS
+1100 NTTGGIKLS

-1118 YRLYYK
+1118 YRVYAK
-1124 TSSGGWKRFKDTTAT
+1124 TSSGWKKLKDTTAT
-1139 SFTDSGVSPNRTE
+1139 SLTDSAVTANKTK
-1152 TYTIRCIDKNGKTV
+1152 TYTIRCIDKKGKTI
-1166 SGFNS
+1166 SGYNS

-1185 TKLTNRSKGVSVT
+1185 TKLKNTSKGVSVT
-1198 WNKIAGVYGYR
+1198 WNKVTGVYGYR
-1209 LYRKYDGGSWTK
+1209 LYRKYAGGSWTK

-1234 AKKGK
+1234 ARKGK

-1245 RCIDRK
+1245 RCIDKK
-1251 GKTVSGF
+1251 GNTVS
-1258 NSKGWSITRK
+1258 NYNKTGWSITRK

>member
-1 MKRILSMCLSIVMVF
+1 
-16 SMLTVVAPLTASAW
+16 
-30 GEPEQTCGNYTY
+30 
-42 IVKNNEAY
+42 
-50 LTGYKGSATSVT
+50 
-62 IPATLDGY
+62 
-70 KVVCV
+70 
-75 GKTAQDEPLGF
+75 
-86 SLKGFSKVTSLTI
+86 
-99 GNNVKRVGVRAFF
+99 
-112 ECKSLKSINIEKG
+112 
-125 VLEIGWQ
+125 
-132 AFQRCTALSSIKLA
+132 
-146 DSVIIV
+146 
-152 DSSAFD
+152 
-158 DTKWYS
+158 
-164 NLPNGPVYI
+164 
-173 GRVLYGY
+173 
-180 KGTLPKNY
+180 
-188 TLKVKS
+188 
-194 GTLGISSGFGNI
+194 
-206 TKDSIP
+206 
-212 DSVEYVGYQ
+212 
-221 AFDYWYNKQPNGM
+221 
-234 VYIGKCAY
+234 
-242 KYKGK
+242 
-247 IPSSVTLKKGTKSI
+247 
-261 SPSAFRDSALCYY
+261 
-274 GCTGQPSSY
+274 
-283 NYEKNSANLKSITIP
+283 
-298 DGLKYIGDSAFVN
+298 
-311 CCNLNSI
+311 
-318 NIPDSVVYVG
+318 
-328 DSFYGFGAAYKGGW
+328 
-342 VKMREYSFTLKSY
+342 
-355 KNSPA
+355 
-360 YRYAKLYDVKF
+360 
-371 IRNSYFEIKADT
+371 
-383 NNFSHSGLA
+383 
-392 YRIDSKKLK
+392 
-401 TKLFLDATDFNMM
+401 
-414 FNLYNELNG
+414 
-423 EVQGVCHGIALS
+423 
-435 MCYGNQE
+435 
-442 YLDFNTIVPHADC
+442 
-455 YWELGSPN
+455 
-463 NNRNFSD
+463 
-470 IIMYYQLTQDTNK
+470 
-483 GKPTKLLSKDGWS
+483 
-496 IFSLENRMESFFK
+496 MESFFK

-695 SYWIITTDDSTMF
+695 SYWIITTADSTMF

-723 NNIPNVGVST
+723 NNIPNVGITT
-733 EKAANIYIDKNGVKA
+733 EKATNIYIDKNGVKA

-757 AMDTKKC
+757 AMNTKKC

-783 KTDSIILSSKNNA
+783 KIDSIILSSKNNA

-816 SLDSSLTVNSEG
+816 SLDSNLTVNSEG

-833 KPDSVKLNKTT
+833 NPDSVKLNKTT

-913 SLPTPKITKLENKS
+913 NLPTPSVSSLTNTASGIKLSWKKID
-927 NGVKISWNK
+927 G
-936 VENAYGY
+936 AYGY

-950 SGSWKQFKDTTST
+950 SGGWKRFKDTTATS
-963 NFTYSGVTPGQTKTY
+963 FTDSGVSPNRTETY
-978 TIACID
+978 TIRCID
-984 KNGKLISKYDSKGW
+984 KNGNTVSGYNSKGW

-1006 PTISKLD
+1006 PTISKLE
-1013 NTSGGIKLTWN
+1013 NTSGGIKLSWH
-1024 KIAGVYGY
+1024 KIA
-1032 RLYQKTSNGWKRI
+1032 
-1045 KDTTAT
+1045 
-1051 SFTDSAVSANQTK
+1051 
-1064 TYTIRCIDKNGKTVS
+1064 
-1079 GFYSKGWSKKYTAAP
+1079 
-1094 TISKLE
+1094 
-1100 NTSSGIKLS
+1100 
-1109 WNKITGVYG
+1109 GVYG

-1166 SGFNS
+1166 SGFYS
-1171 KGWSKKYTAATPKI
+1171 KGWSKKYAPVAPKI
-1185 TKLTNRSKGVSVT
+1185 TKLTNTSKGVSVT
-1198 WNKIAGVYGYR
+1198 WGKVAGVYGYR
-1209 LYRKYDGGSWTK
+1209 LYRKYAGGSWTK

-1234 AKKGK
+1234 ARKGK

-1245 RCIDRK
+1245 RCIDKK
-1251 GKTVSGF
+1251 GKTISGY
-1258 NSKGWSITRK
+1258 NATGWSITRK

>member
-70 KVVCV
+70 KVVYL
-75 GKTAQDEPLGF
+75 GENIGLGEP
-86 SLKGFSKVTSLTI
+86 LKGFSKVTSLAI
-99 GNNVKRVGVRAFF
+99 GNNVKCIGTRAFINNTNL
-112 ECKSLKSINIEKG
+112 KSLNVEDG
-125 VLEIGWQ
+125 VVEICDQ
-132 AFQRCTALSSIKLA
+132 AFESCTSLSSIKLA
-146 DSVIIV
+146 DSVV
-152 DSSAFD
+152 MVSSAFNR
-158 DTKWYS
+158 TKWYS
-164 NLPNGPVYI
+164 NLPNGPIYI
-173 GRVLYGY
+173 GKVLYGY

-194 GTLGISSGFGNI
+194 GTLGISCGFGNV
-206 TKDSIP
+206 TKNSIP
-212 DSVEYVGYQ
+212 DSVEYVSNW
-221 AFDYWYNKQPNGM
+221 AFNNTAWYNNQPNGM
-234 VYIGKCAY
+234 VYVGKCAY

-247 IPSSVTLKKGTKSI
+247 IPASVIIKKGTKSI
-261 SPSAFRDSALCYY
+261 STQAFYDGHACYY
-274 GCTGQPSSY
+274 GYTGQESSD
-283 NYEKNSANLKSITIP
+283 NYEKNSSNLKSISIP
-298 DGLKYIGDSAFVN
+298 DGLKYIGSGAFAN
-311 CCNLNSI
+311 CCNLNTI
-318 NIPDSVVYVG
+318 TIPDSIEYLG
-328 DSFYGFGAAYKGGW
+328 KYFYGFGAAYKGDL
-342 VKMREYSFTLKSY
+342 VKMKEYSFTLKSY

-360 YRYAKLYDVKF
+360 YRYAQLNGIKF
-371 IRNSYFEIKADT
+371 IRNLYFEIKSDT
-383 NNFSHSGLA
+383 NQFTHSGLPH
-392 YRIDSKKLK
+392 RIDNEKFK
-401 TKLFLDATDFNMM
+401 TQLFKDATSFNMKS
-414 FNLYNELNG
+414 NLYNNLDG
-423 EVQGVCHGIALS
+423 KTGGVCHGLALS
-435 MCYGNQE
+435 MCYGNQG
-442 YLDFNTIVPHADC
+442 YIDFNKIVPHTDC
-455 YWELGSPN
+455 YWELGTPY

-470 IIMYYQLTQDTNK
+470 IIMYYHMTQNTNK
-483 GKPTKLLSKDGWS
+483 GQPTKTLSKDGWS
-496 IFSLENRMESFFK
+496 IIPLSNRTESFFK
-509 SLVSEAK
+509 SLVNEAK
-516 TAKNKSEPFVFSFSF
+516 TAKNQKRPFVFTFFYKRSS
-531 HNPVKNNEVEGHSV
+531 NSKEEGHSV
-545 VVCGYNWNSSKNRH
+545 VVCGYNWNSSKNQH
-559 EIKIYDENSYV
+559 EIKIYDENSYD
-570 KDSNPVA
+570 KKSNPIA

-582 SIASDYKS
+582 AIASDYKS

-620 YNDISIGTLSD
+620 YNDIPIVTLSG
-631 QSTAKPVVVSDNEVS
+631 QNTAKSVVVSDNEVS
-646 ANNRAVIQLSAYKKF
+646 ANNRATIQLSSYKKF

-695 SYWIITTDDSTMF
+695 SYWIITTADSTMF

-723 NNIPNVGVST
+723 NNIPNVGITT
-733 EKAANIYIDKNGVKA
+733 EKATNIYIDKNGVKA

-757 AMDTKKC
+757 AMNTKKC

-783 KTDSIILSSKNNA
+783 KIDSIILSSKNNA

-816 SLDSSLTVNSEG
+816 SLDSNLTVNSEG

-833 KPDSVKLNKTT
+833 NPDSVKLNKTT

-913 SLPTPKITKLENKS
+913 NLPTPSVSSLTNTASGIKLSWKKID
-927 NGVKISWNK
+927 G
-936 VENAYGY
+936 AYGY

-950 SGSWKQFKDTTST
+950 SGGWKRFKDTTATS
-963 NFTYSGVTPGQTKTY
+963 FTDSGVSPNRTETY
-978 TIACID
+978 TIRCID
-984 KNGKLISKYDSKGW
+984 KNGNTVSGYNSKGW
-998 SKKYTPVA
+998 SKKYTPV
-1006 PTISKLD
+1006 
-1013 NTSGGIKLTWN
+1013 
-1024 KIAGVYGY
+1024 
-1032 RLYQKTSNGWKRI
+1032 
-1045 KDTTAT
+1045 
-1051 SFTDSAVSANQTK
+1051 
-1064 TYTIRCIDKNGKTVS
+1064 
-1079 GFYSKGWSKKYTAAP
+1079 AP

-1109 WNKITGVYG
+1109 WNKIAGVYG

-1166 SGFNS
+1166 SGFYS
-1171 KGWSKKYTAATPKI
+1171 KGWSKKYAPVAPKI
-1185 TKLTNRSKGVSVT
+1185 TKLTNTSKGVSVT
-1198 WNKIAGVYGYR
+1198 WGKVAGVYGYR
-1209 LYRKYDGGSWTK
+1209 LYRKYAGGSWTK
-1221 VKDTTSTSFTDSG
+1221 VKDTTAASYTDSG

-1239 KVTYTV
+1239 KVTYTL
-1245 RCIDRK
+1245 RCIDK
-1251 GKTVSGF
+1251 NGKTISGY
-1258 NSKGWSITRK
+1258 NATGWSITRK

>member
-16 SMLTVVAPLTASAW
+16 SILTVVAPLTASAW
-30 GEPEQTCGNYTY
+30 GEPEHTCGNYTY

-86 SLKGFSKVTSLTI
+86 PLKGFSKVTSLTI

-112 ECKSLKSINIEKG
+112 ECKSLKSLNIEKG

-132 AFQRCTALSSIKLA
+132 AFLKCAALSSIKLA

-164 NLPNGPVYI
+164 NLQNGPIYI
-173 GRVLYGY
+173 GKVLYGY

-516 TAKNKSEPFVFSFSF
+516 TAKNKSEPFVFSFSY

-545 VVCGYNWNSSKNRH
+545 VVCGYNWNSSKNQH
-559 EIKIYDENSYV
+559 EIKIYDENSYDQ
-570 KDSNPVA
+570 KSNPIA

-582 SIASDYKS
+582 AIASDYKS

-598 EALGYKIENVWTSL
+598 ESSKSTGNPYRIEDVWTSL

-620 YNDISIGTLSD
+620 YNDIPIVTLSN
-631 QSTAKPVVVSDNEVS
+631 QNTTKSVVVSDNEVS
-646 ANNRAVIQLSAYKKF
+646 ANNRATIQLSSYKKF

-676 SYSGTMKVYDC
+676 NYSGTMKVYDC

-695 SYWIITTDDSTMF
+695 SYWIVTTDDSTMF

-723 NNIPNVGVST
+723 NNISNVGITT
-733 EKAANIYIDKNGVKA
+733 EKATNIYIDKNGVKA

-757 AMDTKKC
+757 AMDTQKC

-816 SLDSSLTVNSEG
+816 SLDSNLTVNSEG

-833 KPDSVKLNKTT
+833 NPDSVKLNKTS

-900 NGKTATCKVTVKS
+900 NGKSATCKVTVTSTLPAPSVS
-913 SLPTPKITKLENKS
+913 SLTNTAGGIKLSWKKID
-927 NGVKISWNK
+927 G
-936 VENAYGY
+936 AYGY
-943 RLYYKTS
+943 RVYQKTS
-950 SGSWKQFKDTTST
+950 NGWKRIKDTTATSYT
-963 NFTYSGVTPGQTKTY
+963 DSAVSVNQTKTY
-978 TIACID
+978 TMRCID
-984 KNGKLISKYDSKGW
+984 KNGKTISGYNSKGW

-1006 PTISKLD
+1006 PTISKLE
-1013 NTSGGIKLTWN
+1013 NTTSGIKLSWN
-1024 KIAGVYGY
+1024 KITGVYGY
-1032 RLYQKTSNGWKRI
+1032 RVYQKTSNGWKRI
-1045 KDTTAT
+1045 KDTTST

-1064 TYTIRCIDKNGKTVS
+1064 TYTIRCIDK
-1079 GFYSKGWSKKYTAAP
+1079 KGN
-1094 TISKLE
+1094 TI
-1100 NTSSGIKLS
+1100 
-1109 WNKITGVYG
+1109 
-1118 YRLYYK
+1118 
-1124 TSSGGWKRFKDTTAT
+1124 
-1139 SFTDSGVSPNRTE
+1139 
-1152 TYTIRCIDKNGKTV
+1152 

-1185 TKLTNRSKGVSVT
+1185 TKLKNTSKGVSVT
-1198 WNKIAGVYGYR
+1198 WNKVAGVYGYR
-1209 LYRKYDGGSWTK
+1209 LYRKYAGGSWTR

-1245 RCIDRK
+1245 RCIDKK
-1251 GKTVSGF
+1251 GNTVS
-1258 NSKGWSITRK
+1258 NYNKTGWSITRK

>member
-70 KVVCV
+70 KVVYL
-75 GKTAQDEPLGF
+75 GENIGLGEP
-86 SLKGFSKVTSLTI
+86 LKGFSKVTSLAI
-99 GNNVKRVGVRAFF
+99 GNNVKCIGTRAFINNTNL
-112 ECKSLKSINIEKG
+112 KSLNVEDG
-125 VLEIGWQ
+125 VVEICDQ
-132 AFQRCTALSSIKLA
+132 AFESCTSLSSIKLA
-146 DSVIIV
+146 DSVV
-152 DSSAFD
+152 MVSSAFNR
-158 DTKWYS
+158 TKWYS
-164 NLPNGPVYI
+164 NLPNGPIYI
-173 GRVLYGY
+173 GKVLYGY

-194 GTLGISSGFGNI
+194 GTLGISCGFGNV
-206 TKDSIP
+206 TKNSIP
-212 DSVEYVGYQ
+212 DSVEYVSNW
-221 AFDYWYNKQPNGM
+221 AFNNTAWYNNQPNGM
-234 VYIGKCAY
+234 VYVGKCAY

-247 IPSSVTLKKGTKSI
+247 IPASVIIKKGTKSI
-261 SPSAFRDSALCYY
+261 STQAFYDGHACYY
-274 GCTGQPSSY
+274 GYTGQESSD
-283 NYEKNSANLKSITIP
+283 NYEKNSSNLKSISIP
-298 DGLKYIGDSAFVN
+298 DGLKYIGSGAFAN
-311 CCNLNSI
+311 CCNLNTI
-318 NIPDSVVYVG
+318 TIPDSIEYLG
-328 DSFYGFGAAYKGGW
+328 KYFYGFGAAYKGDL
-342 VKMREYSFTLKSY
+342 VKMKEYSFTLKSY

-360 YRYAKLYDVKF
+360 YRYAQLNGIKF
-371 IRNSYFEIKADT
+371 IRNLYFEIKSDT
-383 NNFSHSGLA
+383 NQFTHSGLPH
-392 YRIDSKKLK
+392 RIDNEKFK
-401 TKLFLDATDFNMM
+401 TQLFKDATSFNMKS
-414 FNLYNELNG
+414 NLYNNLDG
-423 EVQGVCHGIALS
+423 KTGGVCHGLALS
-435 MCYGNQE
+435 MCYGNQG
-442 YLDFNTIVPHADC
+442 YIDFNKIVPHTDC
-455 YWELGSPN
+455 YWELGTPY

-470 IIMYYQLTQDTNK
+470 IIMYYHMTQNTNK
-483 GKPTKLLSKDGWS
+483 GQPTKTLSKDGWS
-496 IFSLENRMESFFK
+496 IIPLSNRTESFFK
-509 SLVSEAK
+509 SLVNEAK
-516 TAKNKSEPFVFSFSF
+516 TAKNQKRPFVFTFFYKRSS
-531 HNPVKNNEVEGHSV
+531 NSKEEGHSV
-545 VVCGYNWNSSKNRH
+545 VVCGYNWNSSKNQH
-559 EIKIYDENSYV
+559 EIKIYDENSYD
-570 KDSNPVA
+570 KKSNPIA

-582 SIASDYKS
+582 AIASDYKS

-620 YNDISIGTLSD
+620 YNDIPIVTLSG
-631 QSTAKPVVVSDNEVS
+631 QNTAKSVVVSDNEVS
-646 ANNRAVIQLSAYKKF
+646 ANNRATIQLSSYKKF

-695 SYWIITTDDSTMF
+695 SYWIITTADSTMF

-723 NNIPNVGVST
+723 NNIPNVGITT
-733 EKAANIYIDKNGVKA
+733 EKATNIYIDKNGVKA

-757 AMDTKKC
+757 AMNTKKC

-783 KTDSIILSSKNNA
+783 KIDSIILSSKNNA

-816 SLDSSLTVNSEG
+816 SLDSNLTVNSEG

-833 KPDSVKLNKTT
+833 NPDSVKLNKTT

-913 SLPTPKITKLENKS
+913 NLPTPSVSSLTNTASGIKLSWKKID
-927 NGVKISWNK
+927 G
-936 VENAYGY
+936 AYGY

-950 SGSWKQFKDTTST
+950 SGGWKRFKDTTATS
-963 NFTYSGVTPGQTKTY
+963 FTDSGVSPNRTETY
-978 TIACID
+978 TIRCID
-984 KNGKLISKYDSKGW
+984 KNGNTVSGYNSKGW

-1006 PTISKLD
+1006 PTISKLE
-1013 NTSGGIKLTWN
+1013 NTSGGIKLSWH
-1024 KIAGVYGY
+1024 KIA
-1032 RLYQKTSNGWKRI
+1032 
-1045 KDTTAT
+1045 
-1051 SFTDSAVSANQTK
+1051 
-1064 TYTIRCIDKNGKTVS
+1064 
-1079 GFYSKGWSKKYTAAP
+1079 
-1094 TISKLE
+1094 
-1100 NTSSGIKLS
+1100 
-1109 WNKITGVYG
+1109 GVYG

-1152 TYTIRCIDKNGKTV
+1152 TYTIRCIDKNGNTV
-1166 SGFNS
+1166 SGYNS
-1171 KGWSKKYTAATPKI
+1171 KGWSKKYAPVAPKI
-1185 TKLTNRSKGVSVT
+1185 TKLTNTSKGVSVT
-1198 WNKIAGVYGYR
+1198 WGKVAGVYGYR
-1209 LYRKYDGGSWTK
+1209 LYRKYAGGSWTK
-1221 VKDTTSTSFTDSG
+1221 VKDTTAASYTDSG

-1239 KVTYTV
+1239 KVTYTL
-1245 RCIDRK
+1245 RCINK
-1251 GKTVSGF
+1251 NGKTISGY
-1258 NSKGWSITRK
+1258 NATGWSITRK

>member
-30 GEPEQTCGNYTY
+30 GEPEQTWGNYTY
-42 IVKNNEAY
+42 KVKNNEAY

-70 KVVCV
+70 KVVYL
-75 GKTAQDEPLGF
+75 GEDIGLGEP
-86 SLKGFSKVTSLTI
+86 LKGFSKVTSLTI
-99 GNNVKRVGVRAFF
+99 GNNVKRISTRAFINNTNL
-112 ECKSLKSINIEKG
+112 KSLNVEDG
-125 VLEIGWQ
+125 VVEICDQ
-132 AFQRCTALSSIKLA
+132 AFESCTSLSSIKLA
-146 DSVIIV
+146 DSVV
-152 DSSAFD
+152 MVSSAFNR
-158 DTKWYS
+158 TKWYEKQS
-164 NLPNGPVYI
+164 SGLVYI
-173 GRVLYGY
+173 GKVLYGY
-180 KGTLPKNY
+180 KGNIPKNY
-188 TLKVKS
+188 TLNVKS
-194 GTLGISSGFGNI
+194 GTLGIGNAFDNY
-206 TKDSIP
+206 DSKLNIVKVSVP
-212 DSVEYVGYQ
+212 NTVEYVSYW
-221 AFDYWYNKQPNGM
+221 AFDYTTWYNNQSNGM
-234 VYIGKCAY
+234 VYVGKCAY

-247 IPSSVTLKKGTKSI
+247 IPASVTIKKGTKGI
-261 SPSAFRDSALCYY
+261 STQAFYDGHACYY
-274 GCTGQPSSY
+274 GYTGQQSGD
-283 NYEKNSANLKSITIP
+283 NYEKNSKNLKSISIP
-298 DGLKYIGDSAFVN
+298 DGLKYIGIDAFAN
-311 CCNLNSI
+311 CCNLSTI
-318 NIPDSVVYVG
+318 TIPDSIEYLG
-328 DSFYGFGAAYKGGW
+328 KYFYGFGAAYKGDL
-342 VKMREYSFTLKSY
+342 VKMKEYSFTLKSY
-355 KNSPA
+355 KNSLA
-360 YRYAKLYDVKF
+360 YRYAQLNGINFV
-371 IRNSYFEIKADT
+371 RNSYFEIKSDT
-383 NNFSHSGLA
+383 NQFTHSGLPH
-392 YRIDSKKLK
+392 RIDNEKFK
-401 TKLFLDATDFNMM
+401 TQLFKDATSFNMKS
-414 FNLYNELNG
+414 NLYNNLDG
-423 EVQGVCHGIALS
+423 KTGGVCHGLALS
-435 MCYGNQE
+435 MCYGNQG
-442 YLDFNTIVPHADC
+442 YIDFNKIVPHTDC
-455 YWELGSPN
+455 YWELGTPY

-470 IIMYYQLTQDTNK
+470 IIMYYHMTQNTNK
-483 GKPTKLLSKDGWS
+483 GQPTKTLSKDGWS
-496 IFSLENRMESFFK
+496 IISLSNRTKSFFK
-509 SLVSEAK
+509 SLVNEAK
-516 TAKNKSEPFVFSFSF
+516 TAKNQKRPFVFTFFYKRSS
-531 HNPVKNNEVEGHSV
+531 NSKEVGHSV

-646 ANNRAVIQLSAYKKF
+646 ANNRATIQLSSYKKF

-723 NNIPNVGVST
+723 SKIPNVGVST
-733 EKAANIYIDKNGVKA
+733 EKATNIYINKNGVKA

-783 KTDSIILSSKNNA
+783 KTDSIILNSKNNA

-816 SLDSSLTVNSEG
+816 SLDSNLTVNSEG

-833 KPDSVKLNKTT
+833 NPDSVKLNKTT

-900 NGKTATCKVTVKS
+900 NGKTATCKVTVTSTLPAPSIS
-913 SLPTPKITKLENKS
+913 SLTNTTGGIKLAWKKID
-927 NGVKISWNK
+927 G
-936 VENAYGY
+936 AYGY
-943 RLYYKTS
+943 RVYQKTS
-950 SGSWKQFKDTTST
+950 SG
-963 NFTYSGVTPGQTKTY
+963 
-978 TIACID
+978 
-984 KNGKLISKYDSKGW
+984 W
-998 SKKYTPVA
+998 S
-1006 PTISKLD
+1006 
-1013 NTSGGIKLTWN
+1013 
-1024 KIAGVYGY
+1024 
-1032 RLYQKTSNGWKRI
+1032 RI

-1051 SFTDSAVSANQTK
+1051 SYTDSAVSANQTK
-1064 TYTIRCIDKNGKTVS
+1064 TYTIRCIDKNGKTIS
-1079 GFYSKGWSKKYTAAP
+1079 GYNSKGWSKKYTPVAP

-1100 NTSSGIKLS
+1100 NTTGGVKLS

-1118 YRLYYK
+1118 YRVYAK
-1124 TSSGGWKRFKDTTAT
+1124 TSSGWKKLKDTTAT
-1139 SFTDSGVSPNRTE
+1139 SLTDSAVTANKTK
-1152 TYTIRCIDKNGKTV
+1152 TYTIRCIDKKGKTI
-1166 SGFNS
+1166 SGYNS

-1185 TKLTNRSKGVSVT
+1185 TKLKNTSKGVSVT
-1198 WNKIAGVYGYR
+1198 WNKVAGVYGYR
-1209 LYRKYDGGSWTK
+1209 LYRKYAGGSWTK

-1245 RCIDRK
+1245 RCIDKK
-1251 GKTVSGF
+1251 GNTVS
-1258 NSKGWSITRK
+1258 NYNKTGWSITRK

>member
-30 GEPEQTCGNYTY
+30 GETEQTCGNYTY

-75 GKTAQDEPLGF
+75 GKTVQDEPLGYP
-86 SLKGFSKVTSLTI
+86 LKGFNKVTSLTV
-99 GNNVKRVGVRAFF
+99 GNNVKKIGVAAFLDN
-112 ECKSLKSINIEKG
+112 KSLKSVQIEKG
-125 VLEIGWQ
+125 VIAVGWH
-132 AFQRCTALSSIKLA
+132 AFLGCSSLSSIKLA

-152 DSSAFD
+152 DSSAFY

-261 SPSAFRDSALCYY
+261 SPSAFRDSVPCYY
-274 GCTGQPSSY
+274 GCIGQPSSY

-311 CCNLNSI
+311 CCNLSSI

-516 TAKNKSEPFVFSFSF
+516 TAKNKSEPFVFSFSC

-646 ANNRAVIQLSAYKKF
+646 ANNRATIQLSSYKKF

-723 NNIPNVGVST
+723 SKIPNVGVST
-733 EKAANIYIDKNGVKA
+733 EKATNIYINKNGVKA

-816 SLDSSLTVNSEG
+816 SLDSNLTVNSEG

-833 KPDSVKLNKTT
+833 NPDSVKLNKTT

-886 AKAAGTATITVKTS
+886 AKAAGIATITVKTS

-913 SLPTPKITKLENKS
+913 NLPTPSVSSLTNTASGIKLSWKKID
-927 NGVKISWNK
+927 G
-936 VENAYGY
+936 AYGY
-943 RLYYKTS
+943 RVYQKTS
-950 SGSWKQFKDTTST
+950 NGWKRIKDTTATSYT
-963 NFTYSGVTPGQTKTY
+963 DSAVSVNQTKTY
-978 TIACID
+978 TIRCID
-984 KNGKLISKYDSKGW
+984 KNGKTISGYNSKGW

-1006 PTISKLD
+1006 PTISKLE
-1013 NTSGGIKLTWN
+1013 NTTGGVKLSWN
-1024 KIAGVYGY
+1024 KITGVYGY
-1032 RLYQKTSNGWKRI
+1032 RVYQKTSSGWSRI

-1051 SFTDSAVSANQTK
+1051 SYTDSAVSANQTK
-1064 TYTIRCIDKNGKTVS
+1064 TYTIRCIDKNGKTIS
-1079 GFYSKGWSKKYTAAP
+1079 GYNSKGWSKKYTPVAP

-1100 NTSSGIKLS
+1100 NTTGGVKLS

-1118 YRLYYK
+1118 YRVYAK
-1124 TSSGGWKRFKDTTAT
+1124 TSSGWKKLKDTTAT
-1139 SFTDSGVSPNRTE
+1139 SLTDSAVTANKTK
-1152 TYTIRCIDKNGKTV
+1152 TYTIRCIDKKGKTI
-1166 SGFNS
+1166 SGYNS

-1185 TKLTNRSKGVSVT
+1185 TKLKNTSKGVSVT
-1198 WNKIAGVYGYR
+1198 WNKVAGVYGYR
-1209 LYRKYDGGSWTK
+1209 LYRKYAGGSWTK

-1245 RCIDRK
+1245 RCIDKK
-1251 GKTVSGF
+1251 GNTVS
-1258 NSKGWSITRK
+1258 NYNKTGWSITRK